1 MIHKNLIF
9 TTLLLFLLPVLAWGD
24 GETIDLSLPENSEG
38 VTIDN
43 DGTYTFA
50 GTYPSSATP
59 GQDINGTKKAVINV
73 AAGKEVTIILDNVNI
88 SLTKAYQCPLSA
100 KDAKKVTVMLK
111 GKNVLSTTHASGQ
124 CPGLWA
130 PQGDGNELVIQN
142 GETGSV
148 LGLLEAQGAESW
160 PGIGISQGTTGKI
173 TIESGSVTAYGGES
187 GAGIGGSSGG
197 NYKGVITIN
206 GGVISAIGGIDDDRG
221 GSAGIGGGYGGSG
234 GTIIINDGIVNAK
247 GGATGAGIGGGSDGS
262 GGSITIGGGTISA
275 SGGFGGAGIGGGSN
289 AYCGTI
295 TITGGIINATQGDY
309 GASIGSG
316 DIVDPYPDVEGNEK
330 VDYGTITIHG
340 GAVYAI
346 DNGDNAGIGGISNHK
361 PAFST
366 GISGNAFI
374 VTSSISVVTK
384 ESDWQGIIFKDNDG
398 SIYGSPTLSTDAVI
412 PEGKTLVINT
422 SQTLTINP
430 GVTLVN
436 IGTIS
441 NSSGGTI
448 TNNGTILNTKLKE
461 YVGPGKIE
469 GTSPNNGVK
478 EGFAVT
484 CYLNYDDAPSEE
496 IQYIESG
503 KKLSDPIFSP
513 KGYAFDGWY
522 TKATDGTPIT
532 TISAP
537 VDAYANWKSN
547 MSATEINAFP
557 TISNFTYS
565 GKAISITAPD
575 VMDKANNSKITDAV
589 LSYMIKD
596 SESSYIETTAANSGA
611 GATGG
616 APIYAGD
623 YKVIASYAGDDSHH
637 KADDKEATFTIDKKA
652 LQVIPNQDQKLYADE
667 TPTYKIEDAVN
678 GDVPE
683 FEGALTIEGTTIV
696 AGNDFKLKAPFD
708 RNYSFTITGDVSVT
722 ILGNKVAET
731 TATSSMAEYGGW
743 HTGKV
748 TITAPEGF
756 KIAFISSRLKSALTF
771 EDNFIWDNAVDG
783 CHIIT
788 YALQRQLGE
797 MQEFAGKTIEVKLDK
812 QDPYLANEK
821 PQTSDLSA
829 TFTLKDDGSGIA
841 SYSYTLNGDNQSV
854 TIDNAPQE
862 LSFNVAGK
870 NGSNTMTLTITD
882 IAGHTKTYNDISF
895 ALTAEPE
902 PEDPDDPVIPDDPDP
917 TPVIYTV
924 ILPVTEGVTFS
935 PAAGRYYVNA
945 DNDFVFSLT
954 IDEGYREQSHPVV
967 TLSDGTILEPD
978 ASGRYTIAGL
988 SSDQVISVSGIE
1000 KDTPVANEA
1009 LSAGAQL
1016 TVFRNAFRLQ
1026 TDRAATLYIF
1036 TISGRLDR
1044 SIPVTPGET
1053 RVGDLPSGIYILRLS
1068 SGERWKVIMR

>member
-24 GETIDLSLPENSEG
+24 GETIDLSQLTGSYNITESK
-38 VTIDN
+38 
-43 DGTYTFA
+43 TYTFTR
-50 GTYPSSATP
+50 TYASTP
-59 GQDINGTKKAVINV
+59 NQDLNYKNGKAVINV
-73 AAGKEVTIILDNVNI
+73 AAGLEVTILLDNVNI
-88 SLTKAYQCPLSA
+88 SLTGADQCPLSA

-142 GETGSV
+142 GEIDGS
-148 LGLLEAQGAESW
+148 LGILRAQGADMW
-160 PGIGISQGTTGKI
+160 PGIGIYQGQKGGI
-173 TIESGSVTAYGGES
+173 TIESGYIIAKGGIF
-187 GAGIGGSSGG
+187 GAGIGGSNGG
-197 NYKGVITIN
+197 DYKGSITIN
-206 GGVISAIGGIDDDRG
+206 GGIVSAIGKGHDDYGSG
-221 GSAGIGGGYGGSG
+221 GAGIGGGAEGSG
-234 GTIIINDGIVNAK
+234 GSVIINDGIVNAI
-247 GGATGAGIGGGSDGS
+247 GGLYGAGIGGGCNGS
-262 GGSITIGGGTISA
+262 GGSITINGGIISAIGGFSSAGIGGGSEG
-275 SGGFGGAGIGGGSN
+275 SGGKISINGGTVTVTGGDAGAGIGGG
-289 AYCGTI
+289 YYGVGGTVCI
-295 TITGGIINATQGDY
+295 NGGTVTSIGDY
-309 GASIGSG
+309 GDGIGNGDGGSG
-316 DIVDPYPDVEGNEK
+316 V
-330 VDYGTITIHG
+330 T
-340 GAVYAI
+340 
-346 DNGDNAGIGGISNHK
+346 
-361 PAFST
+361 FST
-366 GISGNAFI
+366 GTNGNAFI
-374 VTSSISVVTK
+374 IASRISDQ
-384 ESDWQGIIFKDNDG
+384 SGNSNWQGIIFDGDNG
-398 SIYGSPTLSTDAVI
+398 SIYGSPTLFTDAVI
-412 PEGKTLVINT
+412 PEGKTLSINT
-422 SQTLTINP
+422 LQTLTVNS

-436 IGTIS
+436 IGTI
-441 NSSGGTI
+441 NNDSGGSI
-448 TNNGTILNTKLKE
+448 VNSGTILN
-461 YVGPGKIE
+461 VDPGNII
-469 GTSPNNGVK
+469 GTPPDNAAK
-478 EGFAVT
+478 TGFAVT
-484 CYLNYDDAPSEE
+484 CHLNYDDAPGNETK
-496 IQYIESG
+496 YIESG
-503 KKLSDPIFSP
+503 TAFSYTPAFSP

-522 TKATDGTPIT
+522 TKATDGTLIT

-575 VMDKANNSKITDAV
+575 VMDKANNSKITDAA
-589 LSYMIKD
+589 LSYLIKD
-596 SESSYIETTAANSGA
+596 ILGSYSETTAENSGA
-611 GATGG
+611 DATGG

-623 YKVIASYAGDDSHH
+623 YKVIASYVGDDSHY
-637 KADDKEATFTIDKKA
+637 KADDQEATFIINKKA
-652 LQVIPNQDQKLYADE
+652 LQVIPDQDQKLYADE

-722 ILGNKVAET
+722 ILGDKVAEA
-731 TATSSMAEYGGW
+731 TATKSSMAEYDGW
-743 HTGKV
+743 HTGAV

-783 CHIIT
+783 CHIIS

-854 TIDNAPQE
+854 TVDNAPQE

-870 NGSNTMTLTITD
+870 NGDNAMTLTITD

-917 TPVIYTV
+917 RPVIYTV

-978 ASGRYTIAGL
+978 VSGRYTIADL

>member
-100 KDAKKVTVMLK
+100 KDARKVTVMLK
-111 GKNVLSTTHASGQ
+111 GKNVLSTTHVSGQ

-142 GETGSV
+142 GEIDGS
-148 LGLLEAQGAESW
+148 LGILRAQGADMW
-160 PGIGISQGTTGKI
+160 PGIGIYQGTTGKI

-187 GAGIGGSSGG
+187 GAGIGGSRGG

-206 GGVISAIGGIDDDRG
+206 GGVVSAIGGIDDDRG

-262 GGSITIGGGTISA
+262 GGSITINGGKVNAIGGVLGAGIGGG
-275 SGGFGGAGIGGGSN
+275 GGGAGKSIVINGGIVNATGGEFGAGIGGGSD
-289 AYCGTI
+289 CSGGTI
-295 TITGGIINATQGDY
+295 SIGAGTVTATATGGDY
-309 GASIGSG
+309 GG
-316 DIVDPYPDVEGNEK
+316 
-330 VDYGTITIHG
+330 
-340 GAVYAI
+340 
-346 DNGDNAGIGGISNHK
+346 AGIGDGDYGSG
-361 PAFST
+361 ATFST
-366 GISGNAFI
+366 GSNGNAFI
-374 VTSSISVVTK
+374 VASSISDK
-384 ESDWQGIIFKDNDG
+384 SGKDSNWKGIIFEDNDG

-422 SQTLTINP
+422 SQTLTINL

-484 CYLNYDDAPSEE
+484 CYLNYEDAPSEE

-522 TKATDGTPIT
+522 TKATDGTLIM

-623 YKVIASYAGDDSHH
+623 YKVIASYAGDDSHY
-637 KADDKEATFTIDKKA
+637 KADDQEATFIIDKKA
-652 LQVIPNQDQKLYADE
+652 LQVIPDQDQKLYADE
-667 TPTYKIEDAVN
+667 TPTYKVEDAVN

-722 ILGNKVAET
+722 ILGDKVAEA

-783 CHIIT
+783 CHIIS

-870 NGSNTMTLTITD
+870 NGDNAMTLTITD
-882 IAGHTKTYNDISF
+882 IAGHTKIYNDISF

-978 ASGRYTIAGL
+978 VSGRYTIADL

-1036 TISGRLDR
+1036 TISGRLQR

>member
-24 GETIDLSLPENSEG
+24 GETIDLSQLTGSYNITESK
-38 VTIDN
+38 
-43 DGTYTFA
+43 TYTFT
-50 GTYPSSATP
+50 GTYASTP
-59 GQDINGTKKAVINV
+59 NQDLNYKNGKAVINV
-73 AAGKEVTIILDNVNI
+73 AAGLEVTILLDNVNI
-88 SLTKAYQCPLSA
+88 SLTGADQCPLSA

-142 GETGSV
+142 GETDGS
-148 LGLLEAQGAESW
+148 LGILRAQGADMW
-160 PGIGISQGTTGKI
+160 PGIGIYQGQKGGI
-173 TIESGSVTAYGGES
+173 TIESGYIIAEGGIFGTGIGGSHGGDYKGAITINGGIISAIGKGNDDYGGG
-187 GAGIGGSSGG
+187 GAGIGGGNEGSGG
-197 NYKGVITIN
+197 SVIIN
-206 GGVISAIGGIDDDRG
+206 NGIVNAIGGIYG
-221 GSAGIGGGYGGSG
+221 AGIGGGCHGTG
-234 GTIIINDGIVNAK
+234 GTVEINGGIVNAT
-247 GGATGAGIGGGSDGS
+247 GGSYGAGIGGGSEGS
-262 GGSITIGGGTISA
+262 GGKISINKGTVTAIGTD
-275 SGGFGGAGIGGGSN
+275 GGAGIGTGDWGSD
-289 AYCGTI
+289 
-295 TITGGIINATQGDY
+295 AT
-309 GASIGSG
+309 
-316 DIVDPYPDVEGNEK
+316 
-330 VDYGTITIHG
+330 
-340 GAVYAI
+340 
-346 DNGDNAGIGGISNHK
+346 
-361 PAFST
+361 FST
-366 GISGNAFI
+366 GSSGNAFI
-374 VTSSISVVTK
+374 VASSISDK
-384 ESDWQGIIFKDNDG
+384 SGKDSNWKGIIFEDNDG

-412 PEGKTLVINT
+412 PEGKTLDVKS

-436 IGTIS
+436 IGTI
-441 NSSGGTI
+441 NNDSGGSI
-448 TNNGTILNTKLKE
+448 VNSGTILN
-461 YVGPGKIE
+461 VDPGNIT
-469 GTSPNNGVK
+469 GTPPDNVAK
-478 EGFAVT
+478 TGFAVT
-484 CYLNYDDAPSEE
+484 CYLNYEDAPDEE

-503 KKLSDPIFSP
+503 KKLSDPKFSP

-522 TKATDGTPIT
+522 TTSKEGGTLIT
-532 TISAP
+532 TISVSTP
-537 VDAYANWKSN
+537 KAYAHWKDKRVS
-547 MSATEINAFP
+547 TEIKEFLAIN
-557 TISNFTYS
+557 NFTYS

-623 YKVIASYAGDDSHH
+623 YKVIASYAGDDSHY
-637 KADDKEATFTIDKKA
+637 KADDQEATFIIDKKA
-652 LQVIPNQDQKLYADE
+652 LQVILDQDQKLYADE
-667 TPTYKIEDAVN
+667 TPTYKVEDAVN

-722 ILGNKVAET
+722 ILGDKVAEA

-756 KIAFISSRLKSALTF
+756 KIAFISSSLESTTTF
-771 EDNFIWDNAVDG
+771 EDNFTWNSDVDS

-841 SYSYTLNGDNQSV
+841 SYSYTLNGSNQSV

-895 ALTAEPE
+895 ALTADPE

-917 TPVIYTV
+917 RPVIYTV

>member
-9 TTLLLFLLPVLAWGD
+9 TTLLLFLIPVLAWGD

-100 KDAKKVTVMLK
+100 KDARKVTVMLK

-124 CPGLWA
+124 CPGLWVPEA
-130 PQGDGNELVIQN
+130 NENELVIQN
-142 GETGSV
+142 GETDGS
-148 LGLLEAQGAESW
+148 LGILKVQGAQFW
-160 PGIGISQGTTGKI
+160 PGIGISQGQKGKI
-173 TIESGSVTAYGGES
+173 TIESGYIIAKAGSA

-206 GGVISAIGGIDDDRG
+206 GGIISANGGEQGAGIGGGFNGDG
-221 GSAGIGGGYGGSG
+221 GSIIINNGTINATGGGGAAGIGGGLLDYNEQYGSSIILINGGIIKAKGGEDGAGIGGGYSASAGEITINGGIVEAKGDNEAVGIGAGSG
-234 GTIIINDGIVNAK
+234 GNGGRIIINGGTVNAI
-247 GGATGAGIGGGSDGS
+247 GGTYSSAGIGTDGWGDKGS
-262 GGSITIGGGTISA
+262 
-275 SGGFGGAGIGGGSN
+275 
-289 AYCGTI
+289 
-295 TITGGIINATQGDY
+295 
-309 GASIGSG
+309 
-316 DIVDPYPDVEGNEK
+316 
-330 VDYGTITIHG
+330 
-340 GAVYAI
+340 
-346 DNGDNAGIGGISNHK
+346 
-361 PAFST
+361 FST
-366 GISGNAFI
+366 GTNGNAFI
-374 VTSSISVVTK
+374 IASSINANIDNSQ
-384 ESDWQGIIFKDNDG
+384 WQGIIFEGNDG
-398 SIYGSPTLSTDAVI
+398 SIYGSPTLFTDAVI
-412 PEGKTLVINT
+412 PEGKTLSINT
-422 SQTLTINP
+422 SQTLTVNS

-436 IGTIS
+436 IGTI
-441 NSSGGTI
+441 NNDSGGSI
-448 TNNGTILNTKLKE
+448 VNSGTILN
-461 YVGPGKIE
+461 VDPGNII
-469 GTSPNNGVK
+469 GTPLDNAAK
-478 EGFAVT
+478 TGFAVT
-484 CYLNYDDAPSEE
+484 CHLNYDDAPGNETK
-496 IQYIESG
+496 YIESG
-503 KKLSDPIFSP
+503 TAFSYTPAFSP

-532 TISAP
+532 TISAS

-547 MSATEINAFP
+547 MSSTEINAFP

-575 VMDKANNSKITDAV
+575 VMDKANNSKITDAA
-589 LSYMIKD
+589 LSYLIKD
-596 SESSYIETTAANSGA
+596 ILGSYSETTAENSGA
-611 GATGG
+611 DATGG
-616 APIYAGD
+616 TPIYAGD
-623 YKVIASYAGDDSHH
+623 YKVIASYVGDDSHY
-637 KADDKEATFTIDKKA
+637 KADDQEATFIINKKA
-652 LQVIPNQDQKLYADE
+652 LQVIPDQDQKLYADE
-667 TPTYKIEDAVN
+667 TPTYKVEDAVN

-722 ILGNKVAET
+722 ILGNKVAEA
-731 TATSSMAEYGGW
+731 TATKSSMAEYGGW
-743 HTGKV
+743 HTGTV

-797 MQEFAGKTIEVKLDK
+797 MQEFADKTIEVKLDK

-841 SYSYTLNGDNQSV
+841 SYSYTLNGSNQSV

-882 IAGHTKTYNDISF
+882 IAGHTKIYNDISF

-935 PAAGRYYVNA
+935 PASGRYYVNA

-988 SSDQVISVSGIE
+988 SSDQVILVSGIE

-1036 TISGRLDR
+1036 TINGRLDR
-1044 SIPVTPGET
+1044 SIPVAPGET
-1053 RVGDLPSGIYILRLS
+1053 RVGDLPSGAYILCLS

>member
-24 GETIDLSLPENSEG
+24 GETIDLSQLTGSYNITESK
-38 VTIDN
+38 
-43 DGTYTFA
+43 TYTFT
-50 GTYPSSATP
+50 GTYASTP
-59 GQDINGTKKAVINV
+59 NQDLNSKSRKAVINV
-73 AAGKEVTIILDNVNI
+73 AAGLEVTILLDNVNI
-88 SLTKAYQCPLSA
+88 SLTGADQCPLSA

-111 GKNVLSTTHASGQ
+111 GKNVLSTKHASGQ

-130 PQGDGNELVIQN
+130 PQANENELVIQN
-142 GETGSV
+142 GETDGS
-148 LGLLEAQGAESW
+148 LGILKVQGAQSW
-160 PGIGISQGTTGKI
+160 PGIGISQGQKGKI
-173 TIESGSVTAYGGES
+173 TIESGYIIAKAGSA
-187 GAGIGGSSGG
+187 GAGIGGSSSG

-206 GGVISAIGGIDDDRG
+206 GGIISANGGEQGAGIGGGFNGDG
-221 GSAGIGGGYGGSG
+221 GSIIINNGTINATGGGGAAGIGGGLLDNEQYGSSIILISGGIIKAKGGEDGAGIGGGYSASAGEITINGGIVEAKGDNEAVGIGAGSG
-234 GTIIINDGIVNAK
+234 GNGGRIIINGGTVNAI
-247 GGATGAGIGGGSDGS
+247 GGTYSSAGIGTDQYGDKGS
-262 GGSITIGGGTISA
+262 
-275 SGGFGGAGIGGGSN
+275 
-289 AYCGTI
+289 
-295 TITGGIINATQGDY
+295 
-309 GASIGSG
+309 
-316 DIVDPYPDVEGNEK
+316 
-330 VDYGTITIHG
+330 
-340 GAVYAI
+340 
-346 DNGDNAGIGGISNHK
+346 
-361 PAFST
+361 FST
-366 GISGNAFI
+366 GTNGNAFI
-374 VTSSISVVTK
+374 LASSINANIDNSQ
-384 ESDWQGIIFKDNDG
+384 WQGIIFEGNNG

-412 PEGKTLVINT
+412 PAGKTLAINT

-441 NSSGGTI
+441 NGSGGTI

-484 CYLNYDDAPSEE
+484 CYLNYEDAPSEE

-503 KKLSDPIFSP
+503 KELSNPAFSP
-513 KGYAFDGWY
+513 KGYAFDGWH
-522 TKATDGTPIT
+522 TSEINGTPIT

-537 VDAYANWKSN
+537 VDAYAYWKSK
-547 MSATEINAFP
+547 MSATEISVFP

-575 VMDKANNSKITDAV
+575 VIDKANNNKIADAS
-589 LSYMIKD
+589 LNYMIKNA
-596 SESSYIETTAANSGA
+596 ESSYSETTTENSGA
-611 GATGG
+611 GNTGKNGG

-623 YKVIASYAGDDSHH
+623 YKVIASYVGDDSHYS
-637 KADDKEATFTIDKKA
+637 ASDQEATFTIDKKA

-696 AGNDFKLKAPFD
+696 ADNDFKLKAPFD
-708 RNYSFTITGDVSVT
+708 RNYSSAFTGGVSVT
-722 ILGNKVAET
+722 ILGDKVAEAAPT
-731 TATSSMAEYGGW
+731 QSSMAEYGGW
-743 HTGKV
+743 HTGTV
-748 TITAPEGF
+748 TITSPEGF
-756 KIAFISSRLKSALTF
+756 KIAFISSRLKSALTYA
-771 EDNFIWDNAVDG
+771 DNFTWDSDVDG

-797 MQEFAGKTIEVKLDK
+797 KQEFTNKTIEVKLDK
-812 QDPYLANEK
+812 QDPYLVNEK

-841 SYSYTLNGDNQSV
+841 SYSYTLNGSNQRV

-870 NGSNTMTLTITD
+870 NGDNTMTLTITD
-882 IAGHTKTYNDISF
+882 IAGHTKIYNDISF

-1000 KDTPVANEA
+1000 KNTPVANEA
-1009 LSAGAQL
+1009 LLAGAQL

-1026 TDRAATLYIF
+1026 TDRAATLYIV
-1036 TISGRLDR
+1036 TINGRLQC
-1044 SIPVTPGET
+1044 SIPVVPGET
-1053 RVGDLPSGIYILRLS
+1053 CVDDLPAGAYILCLS
-1068 SGERWKVIMR
+1068 SGERWKVMMR

>member
-50 GTYPSSATP
+50 GTYPSSAIP

-124 CPGLWA
+124 CPGLWVPEA
-130 PQGDGNELVIQN
+130 NENELVIQN
-142 GETGSV
+142 GETDGS
-148 LGLLEAQGAESW
+148 LGILKVQGAQFW
-160 PGIGISQGTTGKI
+160 PGIGISQGQKGKI
-173 TIESGSVTAYGGES
+173 TIESGYIIAKAGSA

-206 GGVISAIGGIDDDRG
+206 GGIISANGGEQGAGIGGGFNGDG
-221 GSAGIGGGYGGSG
+221 GSIIINNGTINATGGGGAAGIGGGLLDYNEQYGSSIILINGGIIKAKGGEDGAGIGGGYSASAGEITINGGIVEAKGDNEAVGIGAGSG
-234 GTIIINDGIVNAK
+234 GNGGRIIINGGTVNAI
-247 GGATGAGIGGGSDGS
+247 GGTYSSAGIGTDGWGDKGS
-262 GGSITIGGGTISA
+262 
-275 SGGFGGAGIGGGSN
+275 
-289 AYCGTI
+289 
-295 TITGGIINATQGDY
+295 
-309 GASIGSG
+309 
-316 DIVDPYPDVEGNEK
+316 
-330 VDYGTITIHG
+330 
-340 GAVYAI
+340 
-346 DNGDNAGIGGISNHK
+346 
-361 PAFST
+361 FST
-366 GISGNAFI
+366 GTNGNAFI
-374 VTSSISVVTK
+374 IASSINANIDNSQ
-384 ESDWQGIIFKDNDG
+384 WQGIIFEGNDG
-398 SIYGSPTLSTDAVI
+398 SIYGSPTLFTDAVI
-412 PEGKTLVINT
+412 PEGKTLSINT
-422 SQTLTINP
+422 LQTLTVNS

-436 IGTIS
+436 IGTINNDS
-441 NSSGGTI
+441 GESIVNS
-448 TNNGTILNTKLKE
+448 GTILN
-461 YVGPGKIE
+461 VDPGNII
-469 GTSPNNGVK
+469 GTPPDNAAK
-478 EGFAVT
+478 TGFAVT
-484 CYLNYDDAPSEE
+484 CHLNYDDAPGNETK
-496 IQYIESG
+496 YIESG
-503 KKLSDPIFSP
+503 TAFSYTPAFSP

-547 MSATEINAFP
+547 MSSTEINAFP

-575 VMDKANNSKITDAV
+575 VMDKANNSKITDAA
-589 LSYMIKD
+589 LSYLIKD
-596 SESSYIETTAANSGA
+596 ILGSYSETTAENSGA
-611 GATGG
+611 DATGG

-623 YKVIASYAGDDSHH
+623 YKVIASYAGDDSHY
-637 KADDKEATFTIDKKA
+637 KADDQEATFIIDKKA

-667 TPTYKIEDAVN
+667 IPTYKIEDAVN

-722 ILGNKVAET
+722 ILGDKVAEA
-731 TATSSMAEYGGW
+731 TATKSSMAEYGGW

-783 CHIIT
+783 CHIIS

-841 SYSYTLNGDNQSV
+841 SYSYTLNGSNQSV
-854 TIDNAPQE
+854 TVDNAPQE

-902 PEDPDDPVIPDDPDP
+902 PEDPDPVIPDDPDP
-917 TPVIYTV
+917 RPVIYTV

-978 ASGRYTIAGL
+978 VSGRYTIADL

-1036 TISGRLDR
+1036 TINGRLDR
-1044 SIPVTPGET
+1044 SIPVAPSET
-1053 RVGDLPSGIYILRLS
+1053 RVGDLPSGAYILCLS
-1068 SGERWKVIMR
+1068 SGERWKVMMR

>member
-1 MIHKNLIF
+1 
-9 TTLLLFLLPVLAWGD
+9 
-24 GETIDLSLPENSEG
+24 
-38 VTIDN
+38 
-43 DGTYTFA
+43 
-50 GTYPSSATP
+50 
-59 GQDINGTKKAVINV
+59 
-73 AAGKEVTIILDNVNI
+73 
-88 SLTKAYQCPLSA
+88 
-100 KDAKKVTVMLK
+100 
-111 GKNVLSTTHASGQ
+111 
-124 CPGLWA
+124 
-130 PQGDGNELVIQN
+130 
-142 GETGSV
+142 
-148 LGLLEAQGAESW
+148 
-160 PGIGISQGTTGKI
+160 
-173 TIESGSVTAYGGES
+173 
-187 GAGIGGSSGG
+187 
-197 NYKGVITIN
+197 
-206 GGVISAIGGIDDDRG
+206 
-221 GSAGIGGGYGGSG
+221 
-234 GTIIINDGIVNAK
+234 
-247 GGATGAGIGGGSDGS
+247 
-262 GGSITIGGGTISA
+262 
-275 SGGFGGAGIGGGSN
+275 
-289 AYCGTI
+289 
-295 TITGGIINATQGDY
+295 
-309 GASIGSG
+309 
-316 DIVDPYPDVEGNEK
+316 
-330 VDYGTITIHG
+330 
-340 GAVYAI
+340 
-346 DNGDNAGIGGISNHK
+346 
-361 PAFST
+361 
-366 GISGNAFI
+366 
-374 VTSSISVVTK
+374 
-384 ESDWQGIIFKDNDG
+384 
-398 SIYGSPTLSTDAVI
+398 
-412 PEGKTLVINT
+412 
-422 SQTLTINP
+422 
-430 GVTLVN
+430 
-436 IGTIS
+436 
-441 NSSGGTI
+441 
-448 TNNGTILNTKLKE
+448 
-461 YVGPGKIE
+461 
-469 GTSPNNGVK
+469 
-478 EGFAVT
+478 
-484 CYLNYDDAPSEE
+484 
-496 IQYIESG
+496 
-503 KKLSDPIFSP
+503 
-513 KGYAFDGWY
+513 
-522 TKATDGTPIT
+522 
-532 TISAP
+532 
-537 VDAYANWKSN
+537 
-547 MSATEINAFP
+547 
-557 TISNFTYS
+557 
-565 GKAISITAPD
+565 
-575 VMDKANNSKITDAV
+575 MDKANNSKITDAV

-611 GATGG
+611 GVTCG
-616 APIYAGD
+616 APIYTGD
-623 YKVIASYAGDDSHH
+623 YKVIASYAGNDSHH

-722 ILGNKVAET
+722 ILGNKVAEA

-783 CHIIT
+783 CHIIS

-978 ASGRYTIAGL
+978 VSGRYTIADL

-1036 TISGRLDR
+1036 TINGRLDR

-1053 RVGDLPSGIYILRLS
+1053 RVGDLSSGAYILCLS
-1068 SGERWKVIMR
+1068 SGERWKVMMR

>member
-43 DGTYTFA
+43 DGTYTLA

-73 AAGKEVTIILDNVNI
+73 AVGKEVTIILDNVNI
-88 SLTKAYQCPLSA
+88 SLIGKNQCPLSA
-100 KDAKKVTVMLK
+100 KDAKMVTVKLK
-111 GKNVLSTTHASGQ
+111 GKNVLSTKHASGQ

-130 PQGDGNELVIQN
+130 PEANENELVIQN
-142 GETGSV
+142 GETDGS
-148 LGLLEAQGAESW
+148 LGMLKVQGAQSW
-160 PGIGISQGTTGKI
+160 PGIGISQGQKGKI
-173 TIESGSVTAYGGES
+173 TIESGYIIAKAGSA
-187 GAGIGGSSGG
+187 GAGIGGSSSG

-206 GGVISAIGGIDDDRG
+206 GGIISANGGEQGAGIGGGFNGDG
-221 GSAGIGGGYGGSG
+221 GSIIINNGTINATGGGGAAGIGGGLLDYNEQYGSSIILINGGIIKAKGGEDGAGIGGGYSASAGEITINGGIVEAKGDNEAVGIGAGSG
-234 GTIIINDGIVNAK
+234 GNGGRIIINGGTVNAI
-247 GGATGAGIGGGSDGS
+247 GGTYSSAGIGTDQYGYKGS
-262 GGSITIGGGTISA
+262 
-275 SGGFGGAGIGGGSN
+275 
-289 AYCGTI
+289 
-295 TITGGIINATQGDY
+295 
-309 GASIGSG
+309 
-316 DIVDPYPDVEGNEK
+316 
-330 VDYGTITIHG
+330 
-340 GAVYAI
+340 
-346 DNGDNAGIGGISNHK
+346 
-361 PAFST
+361 FST
-366 GISGNAFI
+366 GTNGNAFI
-374 VTSSISVVTK
+374 IASSINANIDNSQ
-384 ESDWQGIIFKDNDG
+384 WQGIIFEGNDG
-398 SIYGSPTLSTDAVI
+398 SIYGSPTLFTDAVI
-412 PEGKTLVINT
+412 PEGKILVINT
-422 SQTLTINP
+422 SQTLTVNS

-436 IGTIS
+436 IGTI
-441 NSSGGTI
+441 NNDSGGSI
-448 TNNGTILNTKLKE
+448 VNSGTILNVASGNIT
-461 YVGPGKIE
+461 
-469 GTSPNNGVK
+469 GTQPATTAK

-484 CYLNYDDAPSEE
+484 CHLNYVDAPGNE
-496 IQYIESG
+496 IKYIESG
-503 KKLSDPIFSP
+503 TAFSYTPAFSP

-522 TKATDGTPIT
+522 TKATDGTPIM
-532 TISAP
+532 TISAS

-547 MSATEINAFP
+547 MSSTEINAFP

-611 GATGG
+611 DATGG

-623 YKVIASYAGDDSHH
+623 YKVIASYVGDDSHYE
-637 KADDKEATFTIDKKA
+637 ADDQEATFIINKKA
-652 LQVIPNQDQKLYADE
+652 LQVIPDQDQKLYADE
-667 TPTYKIEDAVN
+667 TPTYKVEDAVN

-722 ILGNKVAET
+722 ILGDKVAEA

-743 HTGKV
+743 HTGTV

-797 MQEFAGKTIEVKLDK
+797 MQEFADKTIEVKLDK

-841 SYSYTLNGDNQSV
+841 SYSYTLNGSNQSV

-882 IAGHTKTYNDISF
+882 IAGHTKIYNDISF

-935 PAAGRYYVNA
+935 PASGRYYVNA

-988 SSDQVISVSGIE
+988 SSDQVILVSGIE

-1036 TISGRLDR
+1036 TINGRLDR
-1044 SIPVTPGET
+1044 SIPVAPGET
-1053 RVGDLPSGIYILRLS
+1053 RVGDLPSGAYILCLS

>member
-100 KDAKKVTVMLK
+100 KDARKVTVMLK
-111 GKNVLSTTHASGQ
+111 GKNVLSTTHVSGQ

-130 PQGDGNELVIQN
+130 PEANENELVIQN
-142 GETGSV
+142 GETDGS
-148 LGLLEAQGAESW
+148 LGILKVQGAQFW
-160 PGIGISQGTTGKI
+160 PGIGISQGQKGKI
-173 TIESGSVTAYGGES
+173 TIESGYIIAKAGSA

-206 GGVISAIGGIDDDRG
+206 GGIISANGGEQGAGIGGGFNGDG
-221 GSAGIGGGYGGSG
+221 GSIIINNGTINATGGGGAAGIGGGLLDYNEQYGSSIILINGGIIKAKGREDGAGIGGGYSASAGEITINGGIVEAKGDNEAVGIGAGSG
-234 GTIIINDGIVNAK
+234 GNGGRIIINGGTVNAI
-247 GGATGAGIGGGSDGS
+247 GGTYSSAGIGTDGWGDKGS
-262 GGSITIGGGTISA
+262 
-275 SGGFGGAGIGGGSN
+275 
-289 AYCGTI
+289 
-295 TITGGIINATQGDY
+295 
-309 GASIGSG
+309 
-316 DIVDPYPDVEGNEK
+316 
-330 VDYGTITIHG
+330 
-340 GAVYAI
+340 
-346 DNGDNAGIGGISNHK
+346 
-361 PAFST
+361 FST
-366 GISGNAFI
+366 GTNGNAFI
-374 VTSSISVVTK
+374 IASSINANIDNSQ
-384 ESDWQGIIFKDNDG
+384 WQGIIFEGNDG
-398 SIYGSPTLSTDAVI
+398 SIYGSPTLFTDAVI
-412 PEGKTLVINT
+412 PEGKILVINT
-422 SQTLTINP
+422 SQTLTVNS

-436 IGTIS
+436 IGTI
-441 NSSGGTI
+441 NNDSGGSI
-448 TNNGTILNTKLKE
+448 VNSGTILNVASGNIT
-461 YVGPGKIE
+461 
-469 GTSPNNGVK
+469 GTQPATTAK

-484 CYLNYDDAPSEE
+484 CHLNYVDAPGNE
-496 IQYIESG
+496 IKYIESG
-503 KKLSDPIFSP
+503 TAFSYTPAFSP

-522 TKATDGTPIT
+522 TKATDGTPIM
-532 TISAP
+532 TISAS

-547 MSATEINAFP
+547 MSSTEINAFP

-611 GATGG
+611 DATGG

-623 YKVIASYAGDDSHH
+623 YKVIASYVGDDSHYE
-637 KADDKEATFTIDKKA
+637 ADDQEATFIINKKA
-652 LQVIPNQDQKLYADE
+652 LQVIPDQDQKLYADE
-667 TPTYKIEDAVN
+667 TPTYKVEDAVN

-722 ILGNKVAET
+722 ILGDKVAEA
-731 TATSSMAEYGGW
+731 TATKSSMAEYGGW
-743 HTGKV
+743 HTGAV

-756 KIAFISSRLKSALTF
+756 KIAFISSSLKSTTTF
-771 EDNFIWDNAVDG
+771 EDNFTWNSDVDG

-841 SYSYTLNGDNQSV
+841 SYSYTLNGSNQSV
-854 TIDNAPQE
+854 TVDNAPQE

-870 NGSNTMTLTITD
+870 NGDNAMTLTITD
-882 IAGHTKTYNDISF
+882 IAGHTKIYNDISF

-902 PEDPDDPVIPDDPDP
+902 PEDPDPVIPDDPDP
-917 TPVIYTV
+917 RPVIYTV

-978 ASGRYTIAGL
+978 VSGRYTIADL

-1000 KDTPVANEA
+1000 KDTPVANET

-1036 TISGRLDR
+1036 TINGRLDR
-1044 SIPVTPGET
+1044 SIPVAPGET

-1068 SGERWKVIMR
+1068 SGERWKVMMR

>member
-24 GETIDLSLPENSEG
+24 GETIDLSQLTGSYNITESK
-38 VTIDN
+38 
-43 DGTYTFA
+43 TYTFT
-50 GTYPSSATP
+50 GTYASTP
-59 GQDINGTKKAVINV
+59 NQDLNYKNGKAVINV
-73 AAGKEVTIILDNVNI
+73 AAGLEVTILLDNVNI
-88 SLTKAYQCPLSA
+88 SLTGADQCPLSA

-142 GETGSV
+142 GETDGS
-148 LGLLEAQGAESW
+148 LGILRAQGADMW
-160 PGIGISQGTTGKI
+160 PGIGIYQGQKGGI
-173 TIESGSVTAYGGES
+173 TIESGYIIAEGGIFGTGIGGSHGGDYKGAITINGGIISAIGKGNDDYGGG
-187 GAGIGGSSGG
+187 GAGIGGGNEGSGG
-197 NYKGVITIN
+197 SVIIN
-206 GGVISAIGGIDDDRG
+206 NGIVNAIGGIYG
-221 GSAGIGGGYGGSG
+221 AGIGGGCHGTG
-234 GTIIINDGIVNAK
+234 GTVEINGGIVNAT
-247 GGATGAGIGGGSDGS
+247 GGSYGAGIGGGSEGS
-262 GGSITIGGGTISA
+262 GGKISINKGTVTAIGTD
-275 SGGFGGAGIGGGSN
+275 GGAGIGTGDWGSD
-289 AYCGTI
+289 
-295 TITGGIINATQGDY
+295 AT
-309 GASIGSG
+309 
-316 DIVDPYPDVEGNEK
+316 
-330 VDYGTITIHG
+330 
-340 GAVYAI
+340 
-346 DNGDNAGIGGISNHK
+346 
-361 PAFST
+361 FST
-366 GISGNAFI
+366 GSSGNAFI
-374 VTSSISVVTK
+374 VASSISDK
-384 ESDWQGIIFKDNDG
+384 SGKDSNWKGIIFEDNDG

-412 PEGKTLVINT
+412 PEGKTLDVKS

-436 IGTIS
+436 IGTI
-441 NSSGGTI
+441 NNDSGGSI
-448 TNNGTILNTKLKE
+448 VNSGTILN
-461 YVGPGKIE
+461 VDPGNIT
-469 GTSPNNGVK
+469 GTPPDNVAK
-478 EGFAVT
+478 TGFAVT
-484 CYLNYDDAPSEE
+484 CYLNYEDAPDEE

-503 KKLSDPIFSP
+503 KKLSDPKFSP

-522 TKATDGTPIT
+522 TTSKEGGTLIT
-532 TISAP
+532 TISVSTP
-537 VDAYANWKSN
+537 KAYAHWKDKRVS
-547 MSATEINAFP
+547 TEIKEFLAIN
-557 TISNFTYS
+557 NFTYS

-623 YKVIASYAGDDSHH
+623 YKVIASYAGDDSHY
-637 KADDKEATFTIDKKA
+637 KADDQEATFIIDKKA
-652 LQVIPNQDQKLYADE
+652 LQVIPDQDQKLYADE
-667 TPTYKIEDAVN
+667 TLTYKVEDAVN

-722 ILGNKVAET
+722 ILGNKVAEA
-731 TATSSMAEYGGW
+731 TATKSSMAEYGGW
-743 HTGKV
+743 HTGTV

-756 KIAFISSRLKSALTF
+756 KIAFISSSLKSTTTF
-771 EDNFIWDNAVDG
+771 EDNFTWNSDVDG

-821 PQTSDLSA
+821 PQTSGLSA

-841 SYSYTLNGDNQSV
+841 SYSYTLNGSNQSV
-854 TIDNAPQE
+854 TVENAPQE

-870 NGSNTMTLTITD
+870 NGDNTMTLTITD

-935 PAAGRYYVNA
+935 PASGRYYVNA

-978 ASGRYTIAGL
+978 VSGRYTIADL
-988 SSDQVISVSGIE
+988 SSDQIISVSGIE

-1036 TISGRLDR
+1036 TISGRLQR

-1053 RVGDLPSGIYILRLS
+1053 RVGDLPSGAYILCLS
-1068 SGERWKVIMR
+1068 SGERWKVMMR

>member
-9 TTLLLFLLPVLAWGD
+9 ITLLLFLLPVLAWGD

-50 GTYPSSATP
+50 GTYPSNATP
-59 GQDINGTKKAVINV
+59 VQDINGTKKAVINV

-88 SLTKAYQCPLSA
+88 SLTGKNQCPLSA
-100 KDAKKVTVMLK
+100 KDARKVTVMLK

-160 PGIGISQGTTGKI
+160 PGIGVTRGQKGKI
-173 TIESGSVTAYGGES
+173 TIENGSVTAYGGES
-187 GAGIGGSSGG
+187 GAGIGGSNGG
-197 NYKGVITIN
+197 NYNGIITIN

-262 GGSITIGGGTISA
+262 GGSITINGGKVNAIGGVLGAGIGGG
-275 SGGFGGAGIGGGSN
+275 GGGAGKSIVINGGIVNATGGEYGAGIGGGSD
-289 AYCGTI
+289 CSGGTI
-295 TITGGIINATQGDY
+295 SIGAGTVTATGGDY
-309 GASIGSG
+309 GG
-316 DIVDPYPDVEGNEK
+316 
-330 VDYGTITIHG
+330 
-340 GAVYAI
+340 
-346 DNGDNAGIGGISNHK
+346 AGIGDGDYGSG
-361 PAFST
+361 ATFST
-366 GISGNAFI
+366 GSNGNAFI
-374 VTSSISVVTK
+374 VASSISDK
-384 ESDWQGIIFKDNDG
+384 SGKDSNWKGIIFEDNDG

-412 PEGKTLVINT
+412 PAGKTLAINI
-422 SQTLTINP
+422 SQTLTVNS

-441 NSSGGTI
+441 NSSGGSI
-448 TNNGTILNTKLKE
+448 VNSGSILNVASGNITGAQPATAAK
-461 YVGPGKIE
+461 
-469 GTSPNNGVK
+469 T
-478 EGFAVT
+478 GFAVT
-484 CYLNYDDAPSEE
+484 CHLNYEDAPGNE
-496 IQYIESG
+496 IKYIESG
-503 KKLSDPIFSP
+503 TAFSYTPAFSP

-532 TISAP
+532 TISAS

-547 MSATEINAFP
+547 MSSTEINAFP

-575 VMDKANNSKITDAV
+575 VMDKANNCKITDAA
-589 LSYMIKD
+589 LSYLIKD
-596 SESSYIETTAANSGA
+596 ILGSYSETTAANSGA

-623 YKVIASYAGDDSHH
+623 YKVIASYAGDDSHYS
-637 KADDKEATFTIDKKA
+637 ASDQEATFTIDKKA

-683 FEGALTIEGTTIV
+683 FEGALTFEGTTIV

-722 ILGNKVAET
+722 ILGDKVAEAAPT
-731 TATSSMAEYGGW
+731 QSSMAEYGGW
-743 HTGKV
+743 HTGTV
-748 TITAPEGF
+748 TITSPEGF
-756 KIAFISSRLKSALTF
+756 KIAFVSSRLKSALTYA
-771 EDNFIWDNAVDG
+771 DNFTWDSDVDG

-841 SYSYTLNGDNQSV
+841 SYSYTLNGDNQRV
-854 TIDNAPQE
+854 TVDNAPQE

-870 NGSNTMTLTITD
+870 NGSNTMALTITD

-895 ALTAEPE
+895 ALTADPE

-924 ILPVTEGVTFS
+924 ILPVTGGVTFS

-967 TLSDGTILEPD
+967 TLSDATILEPD
-978 ASGRYTIAGL
+978 VSGRYTIAGL

-1000 KDTPVANEA
+1000 KDTPVANES

-1026 TDRAATLYIF
+1026 TDRAATLYIV
-1036 TISGRLDR
+1036 TINGRLQR
-1044 SIPVTPGET
+1044 SIPVAPGET
-1053 RVGDLPSGIYILRLS
+1053 RVGDLLSGAYILCLS
-1068 SGERWKVIMR
+1068 SGERWKVMMR

>member
-24 GETIDLSLPENSEG
+24 GETIDLSQLTGSYNITESK
-38 VTIDN
+38 
-43 DGTYTFA
+43 TYTFT
-50 GTYPSSATP
+50 GTYASTP
-59 GQDINGTKKAVINV
+59 NQDLNYKNGKAVINV
-73 AAGKEVTIILDNVNI
+73 AAGLEVTILLDNVNI
-88 SLTKAYQCPLSA
+88 SLTGADQCPLSA

-142 GETGSV
+142 GETDGS
-148 LGLLEAQGAESW
+148 LGILRAQGADMW
-160 PGIGISQGTTGKI
+160 PGIGIYQGQKGGI
-173 TIESGSVTAYGGES
+173 TIESGYIIAEGGIFGTGIGGSHGGDYKGAITINGGIISAIGKGNDDYGGG
-187 GAGIGGSSGG
+187 GAGIGGGNEGSGG
-197 NYKGVITIN
+197 SVIIN
-206 GGVISAIGGIDDDRG
+206 NGIVNAIGGIYG
-221 GSAGIGGGYGGSG
+221 AGIGGGCHGTG
-234 GTIIINDGIVNAK
+234 GTVEINGGIVNAT
-247 GGATGAGIGGGSDGS
+247 GGSYGAGIGGGSEGS
-262 GGSITIGGGTISA
+262 GGKISINKGTVTAIGTD
-275 SGGFGGAGIGGGSN
+275 GGAGIGTGDWGSD
-289 AYCGTI
+289 
-295 TITGGIINATQGDY
+295 AT
-309 GASIGSG
+309 
-316 DIVDPYPDVEGNEK
+316 
-330 VDYGTITIHG
+330 
-340 GAVYAI
+340 
-346 DNGDNAGIGGISNHK
+346 
-361 PAFST
+361 FST
-366 GISGNAFI
+366 GSSGNAFI
-374 VTSSISVVTK
+374 VASSISDK
-384 ESDWQGIIFKDNDG
+384 SGKDSNWKGIIFEDNDG

-412 PEGKTLVINT
+412 PEGKTLDVKS

-436 IGTIS
+436 IGTI
-441 NSSGGTI
+441 NNDSGGSI
-448 TNNGTILNTKLKE
+448 VNSGTILN
-461 YVGPGKIE
+461 VDPGNIT
-469 GTSPNNGVK
+469 GTPPDNVAK
-478 EGFAVT
+478 TGFAVT
-484 CYLNYDDAPSEE
+484 CYLNYEDAPDEE

-503 KKLSDPIFSP
+503 KKLSDPKFSP

-522 TKATDGTPIT
+522 TTSKEGGTLIT
-532 TISAP
+532 TISVSTP
-537 VDAYANWKSN
+537 KAYAHWKDKRVS
-547 MSATEINAFP
+547 TEIKEFLAIN
-557 TISNFTYS
+557 NFTYS

-623 YKVIASYAGDDSHH
+623 YKVIASYAGDDSHY
-637 KADDKEATFTIDKKA
+637 KADDQEATFIIDKKA
-652 LQVIPNQDQKLYADE
+652 LQVIPDQDQKLYADE
-667 TPTYKIEDAVN
+667 TPTYKVEDAVN

-722 ILGNKVAET
+722 ILGDKVAEA

-783 CHIIT
+783 CHIIS

-841 SYSYTLNGDNQSV
+841 SYSYTLNGSNQSV
-854 TIDNAPQE
+854 TVDNAPQE

-935 PAAGRYYVNA
+935 PASGRYYVNA

>member
-100 KDAKKVTVMLK
+100 KDARKVTVMLK

-142 GETGSV
+142 GEIDGS
-148 LGLLEAQGAESW
+148 LGILRAQGADMW
-160 PGIGISQGTTGKI
+160 PGIGIYQGQKGGI
-173 TIESGSVTAYGGES
+173 TIESGYIIAKGGIF
-187 GAGIGGSSGG
+187 GAGIGGSNGG
-197 NYKGVITIN
+197 DYKGSITIN
-206 GGVISAIGGIDDDRG
+206 GGIVSAIGKGHDDYGSG
-221 GSAGIGGGYGGSG
+221 GAGIGGGAEGSG
-234 GTIIINDGIVNAK
+234 GSVIINDGIVNAI
-247 GGATGAGIGGGSDGS
+247 GGLYGAGIGGGCNGS
-262 GGSITIGGGTISA
+262 GGSITINGGIISAIGGFSSAGIGGGSEG
-275 SGGFGGAGIGGGSN
+275 SGGKISINGGTVTVTGGDAGAGIGGG
-289 AYCGTI
+289 YYGVGGTVCI
-295 TITGGIINATQGDY
+295 NGGTVTSIGDY
-309 GASIGSG
+309 GDGIGNGDGGSG
-316 DIVDPYPDVEGNEK
+316 V
-330 VDYGTITIHG
+330 T
-340 GAVYAI
+340 
-346 DNGDNAGIGGISNHK
+346 
-361 PAFST
+361 FST
-366 GISGNAFI
+366 GTNGNAFI
-374 VTSSISVVTK
+374 IASSISDQ
-384 ESDWQGIIFKDNDG
+384 SGNSNWQGIIFDGDNG
-398 SIYGSPTLSTDAVI
+398 SIYGSPALFTDAVI

-422 SQTLTINP
+422 SQTLTVNS

-436 IGTIS
+436 IGTI
-441 NSSGGTI
+441 NNDSGGSI
-448 TNNGTILNTKLKE
+448 VNSGTILN
-461 YVGPGKIE
+461 VAPGNIT
-469 GTSPNNGVK
+469 GTPPDNAAK
-478 EGFAVT
+478 TGFAVT
-484 CYLNYDDAPSEE
+484 CHLNYDDAPSEE

-503 KKLSDPIFSP
+503 KKLSDPKFSP

-522 TKATDGTPIT
+522 TTSKEGGTLIT
-532 TISAP
+532 TISVSTP
-537 VDAYANWKSN
+537 KAYAHWKDKRVS
-547 MSATEINAFP
+547 TEIKEFLAIN
-557 TISNFTYS
+557 NFTYS

-667 TPTYKIEDAVN
+667 TPTYKVEGAVN

-722 ILGNKVAET
+722 ILGDKVAEA
-731 TATSSMAEYGGW
+731 TATKSSMAEYGGW
-743 HTGKV
+743 HTGAV

-756 KIAFISSRLKSALTF
+756 KIAFISSSLKSTTTF
-771 EDNFIWDNAVDG
+771 EDNFTWDSDVDG

-788 YALQRQLGE
+788 YDLQRQLGE
-797 MQEFAGKTIEVKLDK
+797 KQEFAGKTIEVKLDK

-841 SYSYTLNGDNQSV
+841 SYSYTLNGSNQSV
-854 TIDNAPQE
+854 TVDNAPQE

-895 ALTAEPE
+895 ALTADPE

-978 ASGRYTIAGL
+978 VSGRYTIADL

-1036 TISGRLDR
+1036 TISGRLQR

>member
-100 KDAKKVTVMLK
+100 KDARKVTVMLK
-111 GKNVLSTTHASGQ
+111 GKNVLSTTHVSGQ

-262 GGSITIGGGTISA
+262 GGSITINGGKVNAIGGVLGAGIGGG
-275 SGGFGGAGIGGGSN
+275 GGGAGKSIVINGGIVNATGGEFGAGIGGGSD
-289 AYCGTI
+289 CSGGTI
-295 TITGGIINATQGDY
+295 SIGAGTVTATGGDY
-309 GASIGSG
+309 GG
-316 DIVDPYPDVEGNEK
+316 
-330 VDYGTITIHG
+330 
-340 GAVYAI
+340 
-346 DNGDNAGIGGISNHK
+346 AGIGDGDYGSG
-361 PAFST
+361 ATFST
-366 GISGNAFI
+366 GSNGNAFI
-374 VTSSISVVTK
+374 VASSISDK
-384 ESDWQGIIFKDNDG
+384 SGKDSNWKGIIFEDNDG

-412 PEGKTLVINT
+412 PEGKTLDVKS

-436 IGTIS
+436 IGTI
-441 NSSGGTI
+441 NNDSGGSI
-448 TNNGTILNTKLKE
+448 VNSGTILN
-461 YVGPGKIE
+461 VDPGNIT
-469 GTSPNNGVK
+469 GTPPDNVAK
-478 EGFAVT
+478 TGFAVT
-484 CYLNYDDAPSEE
+484 CYLNYEDAPDEE

-503 KKLSDPIFSP
+503 KKLSDPKFSP

-522 TKATDGTPIT
+522 TTSKEGGTLIT
-532 TISAP
+532 TISVSTP
-537 VDAYANWKSN
+537 KAYAHWKDKRVS
-547 MSATEINAFP
+547 TEIKEFLAIN
-557 TISNFTYS
+557 NFTYS

-623 YKVIASYAGDDSHH
+623 YKVIASYVGDDSHY
-637 KADDKEATFTIDKKA
+637 KADDQEATFIINKKA
-652 LQVIPNQDQKLYADE
+652 LQVIPDQDQKLYADE
-667 TPTYKIEDAVN
+667 TPTYKVEDAVN

-722 ILGNKVAET
+722 ILGDKVAEA
-731 TATSSMAEYGGW
+731 TATKSSMAEYGGW
-743 HTGKV
+743 HTGAV

-756 KIAFISSRLKSALTF
+756 KIAFISSSLKSTTTF
-771 EDNFIWDNAVDG
+771 EDNFTWNSDVDG

-841 SYSYTLNGDNQSV
+841 SYSYTLNGSNQSV
-854 TIDNAPQE
+854 TVDNAPQE

-870 NGSNTMTLTITD
+870 NGDNAMTLTITD
-882 IAGHTKTYNDISF
+882 IAGHTKIYNDISF

-902 PEDPDDPVIPDDPDP
+902 PEDPDPVIPDDPDP
-917 TPVIYTV
+917 RPVIYTV

-978 ASGRYTIAGL
+978 VSGRYTIADL

-1000 KDTPVANEA
+1000 KDTPVANET

-1036 TISGRLDR
+1036 TINGRLDR
-1044 SIPVTPGET
+1044 SIPVAPGET

-1068 SGERWKVIMR
+1068 SGERWKVMMR

>member
-43 DGTYTFA
+43 DGTYTLA

-73 AAGKEVTIILDNVNI
+73 AVGKEVTIILDNVNI
-88 SLTKAYQCPLSA
+88 SLIGKNQCPLSA
-100 KDAKKVTVMLK
+100 KDAKMVTVKLK
-111 GKNVLSTTHASGQ
+111 GKNVLSTKHASGQ

-130 PQGDGNELVIQN
+130 PEANENELVIQN
-142 GETGSV
+142 GETDGS
-148 LGLLEAQGAESW
+148 LGMLKVQGAQSW
-160 PGIGISQGTTGKI
+160 PGIGISQGQKGKI
-173 TIESGSVTAYGGES
+173 TIESGYIIAKAGSA

-206 GGVISAIGGIDDDRG
+206 GGIISANGGEQGAGIGGGFNGDG
-221 GSAGIGGGYGGSG
+221 GSIIINNGTINATGGGGAAGIGGGLLDYNEQYGSSIILINGGIIKAKGGEDGAGIGGGYSASAGEITINGGIVEAKGDNEAVGIGAGSG
-234 GTIIINDGIVNAK
+234 GNGGRIIINGGTVNAI
-247 GGATGAGIGGGSDGS
+247 GGTYSSAGIGTDGWGDKGS
-262 GGSITIGGGTISA
+262 
-275 SGGFGGAGIGGGSN
+275 
-289 AYCGTI
+289 
-295 TITGGIINATQGDY
+295 
-309 GASIGSG
+309 
-316 DIVDPYPDVEGNEK
+316 
-330 VDYGTITIHG
+330 
-340 GAVYAI
+340 
-346 DNGDNAGIGGISNHK
+346 
-361 PAFST
+361 FST
-366 GISGNAFI
+366 GTNGNAFI
-374 VTSSISVVTK
+374 IASSINANIDNSQ
-384 ESDWQGIIFKDNDG
+384 WQGIIFEGNDG
-398 SIYGSPTLSTDAVI
+398 SIYGSPTLFTDAVI
-412 PEGKTLVINT
+412 PEGKTLSINT
-422 SQTLTINP
+422 LQTLTVNS

-436 IGTIS
+436 IGTI
-441 NSSGGTI
+441 NNDSGGSI
-448 TNNGTILNTKLKE
+448 VNSGTILN
-461 YVGPGKIE
+461 VAPGNIT
-469 GTSPNNGVK
+469 GTPPDNAAK
-478 EGFAVT
+478 TGFAVT
-484 CYLNYDDAPSEE
+484 CHLNYDDAPSEE

-575 VMDKANNSKITDAV
+575 VMDKANNSKITDAA
-589 LSYMIKD
+589 LSYLIKD
-596 SESSYIETTAANSGA
+596 ILGSYSETTAENSGA
-611 GATGG
+611 DATGG

-623 YKVIASYAGDDSHH
+623 YKVIASYVGDDSHY
-637 KADDKEATFTIDKKA
+637 KADDQEATFIINKKA
-652 LQVIPNQDQKLYADE
+652 LQVIPDQDQKLYADE
-667 TPTYKIEDAVN
+667 TPTYKVEGAVN

-683 FEGALTIEGTTIV
+683 FEGVLTIEGTTIV

-722 ILGNKVAET
+722 ILGDKVAEA
-731 TATSSMAEYGGW
+731 TATKSSMAEYGGW
-743 HTGKV
+743 HTGAV

-841 SYSYTLNGDNQSV
+841 SYSYTLNGSNQSV
-854 TIDNAPQE
+854 TVDNAPQE

-870 NGSNTMTLTITD
+870 NGDNAMTLTITD
-882 IAGHTKTYNDISF
+882 IAGHTKIYNDISF

-988 SSDQVISVSGIE
+988 SSDQVILVSGIE

-1036 TISGRLDR
+1036 TINGRLDR
-1044 SIPVTPGET
+1044 SIPVAPGET
-1053 RVGDLPSGIYILRLS
+1053 RVGDLPSGAYILCLS

>member
-24 GETIDLSLPENSEG
+24 GETIDLSQLTGSYNITESK
-38 VTIDN
+38 
-43 DGTYTFA
+43 TYTFT
-50 GTYPSSATP
+50 GTYASTP
-59 GQDINGTKKAVINV
+59 NQDLNYKNGKAVINV
-73 AAGKEVTIILDNVNI
+73 AAGLEVTILLDNVNI
-88 SLTKAYQCPLSA
+88 SLTGADQCPLSA

-160 PGIGISQGTTGKI
+160 PGIGISKGTTGKI

-262 GGSITIGGGTISA
+262 GGSITINGGKVNAIGGVLGAGIGGG
-275 SGGFGGAGIGGGSN
+275 GGGAGKSIVINGGIVNATGGEFGAGIGGGSD
-289 AYCGTI
+289 CSGGTI
-295 TITGGIINATQGDY
+295 SIGAGTVTATGGDY
-309 GASIGSG
+309 GG
-316 DIVDPYPDVEGNEK
+316 
-330 VDYGTITIHG
+330 
-340 GAVYAI
+340 
-346 DNGDNAGIGGISNHK
+346 AGIGDGDYGSG
-361 PAFST
+361 ATFST
-366 GISGNAFI
+366 GSNGNAFI
-374 VTSSISVVTK
+374 VASSISDK
-384 ESDWQGIIFKDNDG
+384 SGKDSNWKGIIFEDNDG

-412 PEGKTLVINT
+412 PEGKTLDVKS

-436 IGTIS
+436 IGTINNDFGGS
-441 NSSGGTI
+441 IVNS
-448 TNNGTILNTKLKE
+448 GTILN
-461 YVGPGKIE
+461 VAPGNIT
-469 GTSPNNGVK
+469 GTPPDNAAK
-478 EGFAVT
+478 TGFAVT
-484 CYLNYDDAPSEE
+484 CHLNYDDAPSEE

-503 KKLSDPIFSP
+503 KKLSDPTFSP

-522 TKATDGTPIT
+522 TTSKEGGTLIT
-532 TISAP
+532 TISVSTP
-537 VDAYANWKSN
+537 KAYAHWKDKRVS
-547 MSATEINAFP
+547 TEIKEFLAIN
-557 TISNFTYS
+557 NFTYS

-575 VMDKANNSKITDAV
+575 VMDKANNSKITDAA
-589 LSYMIKD
+589 LSYLIKD
-596 SESSYIETTAANSGA
+596 ILGSYSETTAENSGA
-611 GATGG
+611 DATGG

-623 YKVIASYAGDDSHH
+623 YKVIASYVGDDSHY
-637 KADDKEATFTIDKKA
+637 KADDQEATFIINKKA
-652 LQVIPNQDQKLYADE
+652 LQVIPDQDQKLYADE
-667 TPTYKIEDAVN
+667 TPTYKVEDAVN

-722 ILGNKVAET
+722 ILGDKVAEA
-731 TATSSMAEYGGW
+731 TATKSSMAEYDGW
-743 HTGKV
+743 HTGAV

-841 SYSYTLNGDNQSV
+841 SYSYTLNGSNQSV
-854 TIDNAPQE
+854 TVDNAPQE

-895 ALTAEPE
+895 ALTADPE

-917 TPVIYTV
+917 RPVIYTV

-988 SSDQVISVSGIE
+988 SFDQVISVSGIE
-1000 KDTPVANEA
+1000 KDTPVANET

-1036 TISGRLDR
+1036 TINGRLDR
-1044 SIPVTPGET
+1044 SIPVAPGET
-1053 RVGDLPSGIYILRLS
+1053 RVGDLPSGAYILCLS
-1068 SGERWKVIMR
+1068 SGERWKVMMR

>member
-43 DGTYTFA
+43 DGTYTLA

-73 AAGKEVTIILDNVNI
+73 AVGKEVTIILDNVNI
-88 SLTKAYQCPLSA
+88 SLIGKNQCPLSA
-100 KDAKKVTVMLK
+100 KDAKMVTVKLK
-111 GKNVLSTTHASGQ
+111 GKNVLSTKHASGQ

-130 PQGDGNELVIQN
+130 PEANENELVIQN
-142 GETGSV
+142 GETDGS
-148 LGLLEAQGAESW
+148 LGMLKVQGAQSW
-160 PGIGISQGTTGKI
+160 PGIGISQGQKGKI
-173 TIESGSVTAYGGES
+173 TIESGYIIAKAGSA

-206 GGVISAIGGIDDDRG
+206 GGIISANGGEQGAGIGGGFNGDG
-221 GSAGIGGGYGGSG
+221 GSIIINNGTINATGGGGAAGIGGGLLDYNEQYGSSIILINGGIIKAKGGEDGAGIGGGYSASAGEITINGGIVEAKGDNEAVGIGAGSG
-234 GTIIINDGIVNAK
+234 GNGGRIIINGGTVNAI
-247 GGATGAGIGGGSDGS
+247 GGTYSSAGIGTDGWGDKGS
-262 GGSITIGGGTISA
+262 
-275 SGGFGGAGIGGGSN
+275 
-289 AYCGTI
+289 
-295 TITGGIINATQGDY
+295 
-309 GASIGSG
+309 
-316 DIVDPYPDVEGNEK
+316 
-330 VDYGTITIHG
+330 
-340 GAVYAI
+340 
-346 DNGDNAGIGGISNHK
+346 
-361 PAFST
+361 FST
-366 GISGNAFI
+366 GTNGNAFI
-374 VTSSISVVTK
+374 IASSINANIDNSQ
-384 ESDWQGIIFKDNDG
+384 WQGIIFEGNDG
-398 SIYGSPTLSTDAVI
+398 SIYGSSTLFTDAVI
-412 PEGKTLVINT
+412 PEGKTLSINT
-422 SQTLTINP
+422 LQTLTVNS

-436 IGTIS
+436 IGTI
-441 NSSGGTI
+441 NNDSGGSI
-448 TNNGTILNTKLKE
+448 VNSGTILN
-461 YVGPGKIE
+461 VAPGNIT
-469 GTSPNNGVK
+469 GTPPDNAAK
-478 EGFAVT
+478 TGFAVT
-484 CYLNYDDAPSEE
+484 CHLNYDDAPSEE

-575 VMDKANNSKITDAV
+575 VMDKANDSKITDAA
-589 LSYMIKD
+589 LSYLIKD
-596 SESSYIETTAANSGA
+596 ILGSYSETTAENSGA
-611 GATGG
+611 DATGG

-623 YKVIASYAGDDSHH
+623 YKVIASYVGDDSHY
-637 KADDKEATFTIDKKA
+637 KADDQEATFIINKKA
-652 LQVIPNQDQKLYADE
+652 LQVIPDQDQKLYADE
-667 TPTYKIEDAVN
+667 TPTYKVEGAVN

-683 FEGALTIEGTTIV
+683 FEGVLTIEGTTIV

-722 ILGNKVAET
+722 ILGDKVAEA
-731 TATSSMAEYGGW
+731 TATKSSMAEYGGW
-743 HTGKV
+743 HTGAV

-841 SYSYTLNGDNQSV
+841 SYSYTLNGSNQSV
-854 TIDNAPQE
+854 TVDNAPQE

-870 NGSNTMTLTITD
+870 NGDNAMTLTITD
-882 IAGHTKTYNDISF
+882 IAGHTKIYNDISF

-988 SSDQVISVSGIE
+988 SSDQVILVSGIE

-1036 TISGRLDR
+1036 TINGRLDR
-1044 SIPVTPGET
+1044 SIPVAPGET
-1053 RVGDLPSGIYILRLS
+1053 RVGDLPSGAYILCLS
-1068 SGERWKVIMR
+1068 SGERWKVMMR

>member
-100 KDAKKVTVMLK
+100 KDARKVTVMLK

-142 GETGSV
+142 GEIDGS
-148 LGLLEAQGAESW
+148 LGILRAQGADMW
-160 PGIGISQGTTGKI
+160 PGIGIYQGQKGGI
-173 TIESGSVTAYGGES
+173 TIESGYIIAKGGLA
-187 GAGIGGSSGG
+187 GAGIGGSYGG
-197 NYKGVITIN
+197 NYNGIITIKDGVIT
-206 GGVISAIGGIDDDRG
+206 AIGGKDEENGNG
-221 GSAGIGGGYGGSG
+221 GAGIGGGAEGNGGTIIIKGGTVNVEGGDSSAGIGGGCDGSG
-234 GTIIINDGIVNAK
+234 GFITIDGGTVSVI
-247 GGATGAGIGGGSDGS
+247 GGYSGAGIGGGSGGNEIRDVSS
-262 GGSITIGGGTISA
+262 GLITINGGIINAT
-275 SGGFGGAGIGGGSN
+275 GGDSGAGIGGG
-289 AYCGTI
+289 YYGVGGTVCI
-295 TITGGIINATQGDY
+295 NGGTVTSIGDY
-309 GASIGSG
+309 GAGIGNGDEGSG
-316 DIVDPYPDVEGNEK
+316 V
-330 VDYGTITIHG
+330 T
-340 GAVYAI
+340 
-346 DNGDNAGIGGISNHK
+346 
-361 PAFST
+361 FST
-366 GISGNAFI
+366 GSNGNAFI
-374 VTSSISVVTK
+374 VASSISDQ
-384 ESDWQGIIFKDNDG
+384 SGNSNWQGIIFDGDNG

-422 SQTLTINP
+422 SQTLTVNS

-436 IGTIS
+436 IGTI
-441 NSSGGTI
+441 NNDSGGTI
-448 TNNGTILNTKLKE
+448 TNNGTILNVASGNITGAQPATAAK
-461 YVGPGKIE
+461 
-469 GTSPNNGVK
+469 T
-478 EGFAVT
+478 GFAVT
-484 CYLNYDDAPSEE
+484 CHLNYEDAPGNE
-496 IQYIESG
+496 IKYIESG
-503 KKLSDPIFSP
+503 TAFSYTPAFSP

-532 TISAP
+532 TISAS

-547 MSATEINAFP
+547 MSSTEINAFP

-575 VMDKANNSKITDAV
+575 VMDKANNCKITDAA
-589 LSYMIKD
+589 LSYLIKD
-596 SESSYIETTAANSGA
+596 ILGSYSETTAANSGA

-623 YKVIASYAGDDSHH
+623 YKVIASYAGDDSHY
-637 KADDKEATFTIDKKA
+637 KADDQEATFIIDKKA
-652 LQVIPNQDQKLYADE
+652 LQVIPDQRQKLYADE
-667 TPTYKIEDAVN
+667 TPTYKIEDAIN

-683 FEGALTIEGTTIV
+683 FEGVLTIEGTTIV

-722 ILGNKVAET
+722 ILGDKVAEAAPT
-731 TATSSMAEYGGW
+731 QSSMAEYGGW
-743 HTGKV
+743 HTGTV
-748 TITAPEGF
+748 TITSPEGF
-756 KIAFISSRLKSALTF
+756 KIAFVSSRLKSALTYA
-771 EDNFIWDNAVDG
+771 DNFTWDSDVDG

-841 SYSYTLNGDNQSV
+841 SYSYTLNGDNQRV
-854 TIDNAPQE
+854 TVDNAPQE

-870 NGSNTMTLTITD
+870 NGSNTMALTITD

-895 ALTAEPE
+895 ALTADPE

-967 TLSDGTILEPD
+967 TLSDATILEPD
-978 ASGRYTIAGL
+978 VSGRYTIAGL

-1000 KDTPVANEA
+1000 KDTPVANES

-1026 TDRAATLYIF
+1026 TDRAATLYIV
-1036 TISGRLDR
+1036 TINGRLQR
-1044 SIPVTPGET
+1044 SIPVAPGET
-1053 RVGDLPSGIYILRLS
+1053 RVGDLPSGAYILCLS
-1068 SGERWKVIMR
+1068 SGERWKVMMR

>member
-9 TTLLLFLLPVLAWGD
+9 TTLLLFLIPVLAWGD

-73 AAGKEVTIILDNVNI
+73 AAGKEVTILLDNVNI

-111 GKNVLSTTHASGQ
+111 GKNVLSTTHVSGQ

-130 PQGDGNELVIQN
+130 PEANENELVIQN
-142 GETGSV
+142 GETDGS
-148 LGLLEAQGAESW
+148 LGMLKVQGAQSW
-160 PGIGISQGTTGKI
+160 PGIGISQGQKGKI
-173 TIESGSVTAYGGES
+173 TIESGYIIAKAGSA

-206 GGVISAIGGIDDDRG
+206 GGIISANGGEQGAGIGGGFNGDG
-221 GSAGIGGGYGGSG
+221 GSIIINNGTINATGGGGAAGIGGGLLDYNEQYGSSIILINGGIIKAKGGEDGAGIGGGYSASAGEITINGGIVEAKGDNEAVGIGAGSG
-234 GTIIINDGIVNAK
+234 GNGGRIIINGGTVNAI
-247 GGATGAGIGGGSDGS
+247 GGTYSSAGIGTDGWGDKGS
-262 GGSITIGGGTISA
+262 
-275 SGGFGGAGIGGGSN
+275 
-289 AYCGTI
+289 
-295 TITGGIINATQGDY
+295 
-309 GASIGSG
+309 
-316 DIVDPYPDVEGNEK
+316 
-330 VDYGTITIHG
+330 
-340 GAVYAI
+340 
-346 DNGDNAGIGGISNHK
+346 
-361 PAFST
+361 FST
-366 GISGNAFI
+366 GTNGNAFI
-374 VTSSISVVTK
+374 IASSINANIDNSQ
-384 ESDWQGIIFKDNDG
+384 WQGIIFEGNDG
-398 SIYGSPTLSTDAVI
+398 SIYGSPTLFTDAVI
-412 PEGKTLVINT
+412 PEGKTLSINT
-422 SQTLTINP
+422 LQTLTVNS

-436 IGTIS
+436 IGTI
-441 NSSGGTI
+441 NNDSGGSI
-448 TNNGTILNTKLKE
+448 VNSGTILN
-461 YVGPGKIE
+461 VDPGNII
-469 GTSPNNGVK
+469 GTPLDNAAK
-478 EGFAVT
+478 TGFAVT
-484 CYLNYDDAPSEE
+484 CHLNYDDAPSEE

-522 TKATDGTPIT
+522 TKATDGTLIT

-623 YKVIASYAGDDSHH
+623 YKVIASYAGDDSHY
-637 KADDKEATFTIDKKA
+637 KADDQEATFIIDKKA
-652 LQVIPNQDQKLYADE
+652 LQVIPDQDQKLYADE
-667 TPTYKIEDAVN
+667 TPTYKVEGAVN

-722 ILGNKVAET
+722 ILGDKVAEA
-731 TATSSMAEYGGW
+731 TATKSSMAEYGGW
-743 HTGKV
+743 HTGAV

-756 KIAFISSRLKSALTF
+756 KIAFISSSLKSTTTF
-771 EDNFIWDNAVDG
+771 EDNFTWNSDVDG

-841 SYSYTLNGDNQSV
+841 SYSYTLNGSNQSV

-870 NGSNTMTLTITD
+870 NGDNAMTLTITD

-978 ASGRYTIAGL
+978 VSGRYTIAGL

-1044 SIPVTPGET
+1044 SIPVAPGEP

-1068 SGERWKVIMR
+1068 SGERWKVMMR

>member
-88 SLTKAYQCPLSA
+88 FLTKAYQCPLSA
-100 KDAKKVTVMLK
+100 KDARKVTVMLK
-111 GKNVLSTTHASGQ
+111 GKNVLSTTHVSGQ
-124 CPGLWA
+124 CPGLWVPEA
-130 PQGDGNELVIQN
+130 NENELVIQN
-142 GETGSV
+142 GETDGS
-148 LGLLEAQGAESW
+148 LGILKVQGAQFW
-160 PGIGISQGTTGKI
+160 PGIGISQGQKGKI
-173 TIESGSVTAYGGES
+173 TIESGYIIAKAGSA

-206 GGVISAIGGIDDDRG
+206 GGIISANGGEQGAGIGGGFNGDG
-221 GSAGIGGGYGGSG
+221 GSIIINNGTINATGGGGAAGIGGGLLDYNEQYGSSIILINGGIIKAKGGEDGAGIGGGYSASAGEITINGGIVEAKGDNEAVGIGAGSG
-234 GTIIINDGIVNAK
+234 GNGGRIIINGGTVNAI
-247 GGATGAGIGGGSDGS
+247 GGTYSSAGIGTDGWGDKGS
-262 GGSITIGGGTISA
+262 
-275 SGGFGGAGIGGGSN
+275 
-289 AYCGTI
+289 
-295 TITGGIINATQGDY
+295 
-309 GASIGSG
+309 
-316 DIVDPYPDVEGNEK
+316 
-330 VDYGTITIHG
+330 
-340 GAVYAI
+340 
-346 DNGDNAGIGGISNHK
+346 
-361 PAFST
+361 FST
-366 GISGNAFI
+366 GTNGNAFI
-374 VTSSISVVTK
+374 IASSINANIDNSQ
-384 ESDWQGIIFKDNDG
+384 WQGIIFEGNDG
-398 SIYGSPTLSTDAVI
+398 SIYGSPTLFTDAVI
-412 PEGKTLVINT
+412 PEGKTLSINT
-422 SQTLTINP
+422 LQTLTVNS

-436 IGTIS
+436 IGTINNDS
-441 NSSGGTI
+441 GESIVNS
-448 TNNGTILNTKLKE
+448 GTILN
-461 YVGPGKIE
+461 VDPGNII
-469 GTSPNNGVK
+469 GTPPDNAAK
-478 EGFAVT
+478 TGFAVT
-484 CYLNYDDAPSEE
+484 CHLNYDDAPGNETK
-496 IQYIESG
+496 YIESG
-503 KKLSDPIFSP
+503 TAFSYTPAFSP

-623 YKVIASYAGDDSHH
+623 YKVIASYVGDDSHY
-637 KADDKEATFTIDKKA
+637 KADDQEATFIINKKA
-652 LQVIPNQDQKLYADE
+652 LQVIPDQDQKLYADE
-667 TPTYKIEDAVN
+667 TPTYKVEDAVN

-722 ILGNKVAET
+722 ILGDKVAEA
-731 TATSSMAEYGGW
+731 TATKSSMAEYDGW
-743 HTGKV
+743 HTGAV

-841 SYSYTLNGDNQSV
+841 SYSYTLNGSNQSV

-870 NGSNTMTLTITD
+870 NGDNTMTLTITD

-917 TPVIYTV
+917 RPVIYTV

-978 ASGRYTIAGL
+978 ASGRYTIADL

-1036 TISGRLDR
+1036 TTNGRLQR

>member
-43 DGTYTFA
+43 DGTYTLA

-73 AAGKEVTIILDNVNI
+73 AVGKEVTIILDNVNI
-88 SLTKAYQCPLSA
+88 SLIGKNQCPLSA
-100 KDAKKVTVMLK
+100 KDAKMVTVKLK
-111 GKNVLSTTHASGQ
+111 GKNVLSTKHASGQ

-130 PQGDGNELVIQN
+130 PEANENELVIQN
-142 GETGSV
+142 GETDGS
-148 LGLLEAQGAESW
+148 LGMLKVQGAQSW
-160 PGIGISQGTTGKI
+160 PGIGISQGQKGKI
-173 TIESGSVTAYGGES
+173 TIESGYIIAKAGSA

-206 GGVISAIGGIDDDRG
+206 GGIISANGGEQGAGIGGGFNGDG
-221 GSAGIGGGYGGSG
+221 GSIIINNGTINATGGGGAAGIGGGLLDYNEQYGSSIILINGGIIKAKGGEDGAGIGGGYSASAGEITINGGIVEAKGDNEAVGIGAGSG
-234 GTIIINDGIVNAK
+234 GNGGRIIINGGTVNAI
-247 GGATGAGIGGGSDGS
+247 GGTYSSAGIGTDGWGDKGS
-262 GGSITIGGGTISA
+262 
-275 SGGFGGAGIGGGSN
+275 
-289 AYCGTI
+289 
-295 TITGGIINATQGDY
+295 
-309 GASIGSG
+309 
-316 DIVDPYPDVEGNEK
+316 
-330 VDYGTITIHG
+330 
-340 GAVYAI
+340 
-346 DNGDNAGIGGISNHK
+346 
-361 PAFST
+361 FST
-366 GISGNAFI
+366 GTNGNAFI
-374 VTSSISVVTK
+374 IASSINANIDNSQ
-384 ESDWQGIIFKDNDG
+384 WQGIIFEGNDG
-398 SIYGSPTLSTDAVI
+398 SIYGSPTLFTDAVI
-412 PEGKTLVINT
+412 PEGKTLSINT
-422 SQTLTINP
+422 LQTLTVNS

-436 IGTIS
+436 IGTI
-441 NSSGGTI
+441 NNDSGGSI
-448 TNNGTILNTKLKE
+448 VNSGTILN
-461 YVGPGKIE
+461 VAPGNIT
-469 GTSPNNGVK
+469 GTPPDNAAK
-478 EGFAVT
+478 TGFAVT
-484 CYLNYDDAPSEE
+484 CHLNYDDAPSEE

-575 VMDKANNSKITDAV
+575 VMDKANNSKITDAA
-589 LSYMIKD
+589 LSYLIKD
-596 SESSYIETTAANSGA
+596 ILGSYSETTAENSGA
-611 GATGG
+611 DATGG

-623 YKVIASYAGDDSHH
+623 YKVIASYAGDDSHY
-637 KADDKEATFTIDKKA
+637 KADDQEATFIINKKA
-652 LQVIPNQDQKLYADE
+652 LQVIPDQDQKLYADE
-667 TPTYKIEDAVN
+667 TPTYKVEDAVN

-722 ILGNKVAET
+722 ILGDKVAEA
-731 TATSSMAEYGGW
+731 TATKSSMAEYGGW
-743 HTGKV
+743 HTGTV

-797 MQEFAGKTIEVKLDK
+797 MQEFADKTIEVKLDK

-841 SYSYTLNGDNQSV
+841 SYSYTLNGSNQSV

-882 IAGHTKTYNDISF
+882 IAGHTKIYNDISF

-935 PAAGRYYVNA
+935 PASGRYYVNA

-988 SSDQVISVSGIE
+988 SSDQVILVSGIE

-1036 TISGRLDR
+1036 TINGRLDR
-1044 SIPVTPGET
+1044 SIPVAPGET
-1053 RVGDLPSGIYILRLS
+1053 RVGDLPSGAYILCLS

>member
-100 KDAKKVTVMLK
+100 KDARKVTVMLK

-142 GETGSV
+142 GETDGS
-148 LGLLEAQGAESW
+148 LGILRAQGADMW
-160 PGIGISQGTTGKI
+160 PGIGIYQGQKGGI
-173 TIESGSVTAYGGES
+173 TIESGYIIAEGGIFGTGIGGSHGGDYKGAITINGGIISAIGKGNDDYGGG
-187 GAGIGGSSGG
+187 GAGIGGGNEGSGG
-197 NYKGVITIN
+197 SVIIN
-206 GGVISAIGGIDDDRG
+206 NGIVNAIGGIYG
-221 GSAGIGGGYGGSG
+221 AGIGGGCHGTG
-234 GTIIINDGIVNAK
+234 GTVEINGGIVNAT
-247 GGATGAGIGGGSDGS
+247 GGSYGAGIGGGSEGS
-262 GGSITIGGGTISA
+262 GGKISINKGTVTAIGTD
-275 SGGFGGAGIGGGSN
+275 GGAGIGTGDWGSD
-289 AYCGTI
+289 
-295 TITGGIINATQGDY
+295 AT
-309 GASIGSG
+309 
-316 DIVDPYPDVEGNEK
+316 
-330 VDYGTITIHG
+330 
-340 GAVYAI
+340 
-346 DNGDNAGIGGISNHK
+346 
-361 PAFST
+361 FST
-366 GISGNAFI
+366 GSNGNAFI
-374 VTSSISVVTK
+374 VASSISDK
-384 ESDWQGIIFKDNDG
+384 SGKDSNWKGIIFEDNDG

-412 PEGKTLVINT
+412 PEGKTLDVKS

-436 IGTIS
+436 IGTINNDYGGS
-441 NSSGGTI
+441 IVNS
-448 TNNGTILNTKLKE
+448 GTILN
-461 YVGPGKIE
+461 VAPGNIT
-469 GTSPNNGVK
+469 GTPPDNVAK
-478 EGFAVT
+478 TGFAVT
-484 CYLNYDDAPSEE
+484 CYLNYEDAPDEE

-503 KKLSDPIFSP
+503 KKLSDPKFSP

-522 TKATDGTPIT
+522 TTSKEGGTLIT
-532 TISAP
+532 TISVSTP
-537 VDAYANWKSN
+537 KAYAHWKDKRVS
-547 MSATEINAFP
+547 TEIKEFLAIN
-557 TISNFTYS
+557 NFTYS

-623 YKVIASYAGDDSHH
+623 YKVIASYVGDDSHY
-637 KADDKEATFTIDKKA
+637 KADDQEATFIINKKA
-652 LQVIPNQDQKLYADE
+652 LQVIPDQDQKLYADE
-667 TPTYKIEDAVN
+667 TPTYKVEGAVN

-683 FEGALTIEGTTIV
+683 FEGVLTIEGTTIV

-708 RNYSFTITGDVSVT
+708 RNYSSVFTGGISVT
-722 ILGNKVAET
+722 ILGDKVAEA

-743 HTGKV
+743 HTGMV

-756 KIAFISSRLKSALTF
+756 KIAFISSSLKSTTTF
-771 EDNFIWDNAVDG
+771 EDNFTWDSDVDG

-788 YALQRQLGE
+788 YDLQRQLGE
-797 MQEFAGKTIEVKLDK
+797 KQEFANKTIEVKLDK

-841 SYSYTLNGDNQSV
+841 SYSYTLNGSNQSV

-902 PEDPDDPVIPDDPDP
+902 PEEPDDPVIPDNPDP

-1000 KDTPVANEA
+1000 KDTPVANES

-1068 SGERWKVIMR
+1068 SGERWKVMMR

>member
-24 GETIDLSLPENSEG
+24 GETIDLSQLTGSYNITESK
-38 VTIDN
+38 
-43 DGTYTFA
+43 TYTFT
-50 GTYPSSATP
+50 GTYASTP
-59 GQDINGTKKAVINV
+59 NQDLNYKNGKAVINV
-73 AAGKEVTIILDNVNI
+73 AAGLEVTILLDNVNI
-88 SLTKAYQCPLSA
+88 SLTGADQCPLSA

-142 GETGSV
+142 GETD
-148 LGLLEAQGAESW
+148 GLLGILRAQGADMW
-160 PGIGISQGTTGKI
+160 PGIGIYQGQKGGI
-173 TIESGSVTAYGGES
+173 TIESGYIIAEGGIFGTGIGGSHGGDYKGAITINGGIISAIGKGNDDYGGG
-187 GAGIGGSSGG
+187 GAGIGGGNEGSGG
-197 NYKGVITIN
+197 SVIIN
-206 GGVISAIGGIDDDRG
+206 NGIVNAIGGIYG
-221 GSAGIGGGYGGSG
+221 AGIGGGCHGTG
-234 GTIIINDGIVNAK
+234 GTVEINGGIVNAT
-247 GGATGAGIGGGSDGS
+247 GGSYGAGIGGGSEGS
-262 GGSITIGGGTISA
+262 GGKISINKGTVTAIGTD
-275 SGGFGGAGIGGGSN
+275 GGAGIGTGDWGSD
-289 AYCGTI
+289 
-295 TITGGIINATQGDY
+295 AT
-309 GASIGSG
+309 
-316 DIVDPYPDVEGNEK
+316 
-330 VDYGTITIHG
+330 
-340 GAVYAI
+340 
-346 DNGDNAGIGGISNHK
+346 
-361 PAFST
+361 FST
-366 GISGNAFI
+366 GSNGNAFI
-374 VTSSISVVTK
+374 VASSISDK
-384 ESDWQGIIFKDNDG
+384 SGKDSNWKGIIFEDNDG

-412 PEGKTLVINT
+412 PEGKTLDVKS

-436 IGTIS
+436 IGTINNDYGGS
-441 NSSGGTI
+441 IVNS
-448 TNNGTILNTKLKE
+448 GTILN
-461 YVGPGKIE
+461 VDPGNIT
-469 GTSPNNGVK
+469 GTPPDNVAK
-478 EGFAVT
+478 TGFAVT
-484 CYLNYDDAPSEE
+484 CYLNYEDAPDEE

-503 KKLSDPIFSP
+503 KKLSDPKFSP

-522 TKATDGTPIT
+522 TTSKEGGTLIT
-532 TISAP
+532 TISVSTP
-537 VDAYANWKSN
+537 KAYAHWKDKRVS
-547 MSATEINAFP
+547 TEIKEFLAIN
-557 TISNFTYS
+557 NFTYS

-616 APIYAGD
+616 APICAGD

-667 TPTYKIEDAVN
+667 TPTYKVEDAVN

-722 ILGNKVAET
+722 ILGDKVAEA

-743 HTGKV
+743 HTGKA

-783 CHIIT
+783 CHIIS

-841 SYSYTLNGDNQSV
+841 SYSYTLNGSNQSV
-854 TIDNAPQE
+854 TVDNAPQE

-870 NGSNTMTLTITD
+870 NGDNAMTLTITD
-882 IAGHTKTYNDISF
+882 IAGHTKIYNDISF

-902 PEDPDDPVIPDDPDP
+902 PEDPDPVIPDDPDP
-917 TPVIYTV
+917 RPVIYTV

-967 TLSDGTILEPD
+967 TLSDSTILEPD
-978 ASGRYTIAGL
+978 VSGRYTIADL

-1000 KDTPVANEA
+1000 KDTPVANET

-1036 TISGRLDR
+1036 TINGRLDR
-1044 SIPVTPGET
+1044 SIPVAPGET

-1068 SGERWKVIMR
+1068 SGERWKVMMR

>member
-24 GETIDLSLPENSEG
+24 GETIDLSQLTGSYNITESK
-38 VTIDN
+38 
-43 DGTYTFA
+43 TYTFT
-50 GTYPSSATP
+50 GTYASTP
-59 GQDINGTKKAVINV
+59 NQDLNYKNGKAVINV
-73 AAGKEVTIILDNVNI
+73 AAGLEVTILLDNVNI
-88 SLTKAYQCPLSA
+88 SLTGADQCPLSA

-142 GETGSV
+142 GETDGS
-148 LGLLEAQGAESW
+148 LGILRAQGADMW
-160 PGIGISQGTTGKI
+160 PGIGIYQGQKGGI
-173 TIESGSVTAYGGES
+173 TIESGYIIAEGGIFGTGIGGSHGGDYKGAITINGGIISAIGKGNDDYGGG
-187 GAGIGGSSGG
+187 GAGIGGGNEGSGG
-197 NYKGVITIN
+197 SVIIN
-206 GGVISAIGGIDDDRG
+206 NGIVNAIGGIYG
-221 GSAGIGGGYGGSG
+221 AGIGGGCHGTG
-234 GTIIINDGIVNAK
+234 GTVEINGGIVNAT
-247 GGATGAGIGGGSDGS
+247 GGSYGAGIGGGSEGS
-262 GGSITIGGGTISA
+262 GGKISINKGTVTAIGTD
-275 SGGFGGAGIGGGSN
+275 GGAGIGTGDWGSD
-289 AYCGTI
+289 
-295 TITGGIINATQGDY
+295 AT
-309 GASIGSG
+309 
-316 DIVDPYPDVEGNEK
+316 
-330 VDYGTITIHG
+330 
-340 GAVYAI
+340 
-346 DNGDNAGIGGISNHK
+346 
-361 PAFST
+361 FST
-366 GISGNAFI
+366 GSNGNAFI
-374 VTSSISVVTK
+374 VASSISDK
-384 ESDWQGIIFKDNDG
+384 SGKDSNWKGIIFEDNDG

-412 PEGKTLVINT
+412 PEGKTLDVKS

-436 IGTIS
+436 IGTI
-441 NSSGGTI
+441 NNDSGGSI
-448 TNNGTILNTKLKE
+448 VNSGTILN
-461 YVGPGKIE
+461 VDPGNIT
-469 GTSPNNGVK
+469 GTPPDNVAK
-478 EGFAVT
+478 TGFAVT
-484 CYLNYDDAPSEE
+484 CYLNYEDAPDEE

-503 KKLSDPIFSP
+503 KKLSDPKFSP

-522 TKATDGTPIT
+522 TTSKEGGTLIT
-532 TISAP
+532 TISVSTP
-537 VDAYANWKSN
+537 KAYAHWKDKRVS
-547 MSATEINAFP
+547 TEIKEFLAIN
-557 TISNFTYS
+557 NFTYS

-623 YKVIASYAGDDSHH
+623 YKVIASYVGDDSHY
-637 KADDKEATFTIDKKA
+637 KADDQEATFIINKKA
-652 LQVIPNQDQKLYADE
+652 LQVIPDQDQKLYADE
-667 TPTYKIEDAVN
+667 TPTYKVEDAVN

-722 ILGNKVAET
+722 ILGDKVAEA

-783 CHIIT
+783 CHIIS

-841 SYSYTLNGDNQSV
+841 SYSYTLNGSNQSV
-854 TIDNAPQE
+854 TVDNAPQE

-870 NGSNTMTLTITD
+870 NGDNTMTLTITD

-902 PEDPDDPVIPDDPDP
+902 PEDPDDPVIPDDPDLR
-917 TPVIYTV
+917 PVIYTV

-978 ASGRYTIAGL
+978 VSGRYTIAGL
-988 SSDQVISVSGIE
+988 SSDQVILVSGIE

-1036 TISGRLDR
+1036 TINGRLDR
-1044 SIPVTPGET
+1044 SIPVAPGET
-1053 RVGDLPSGIYILRLS
+1053 RVGDLSSGAYILCLS
-1068 SGERWKVIMR
+1068 SGERWKVMMR

>member
-9 TTLLLFLLPVLAWGD
+9 TTLILFLLPVLAWGD
-24 GETIDLSLPENSEG
+24 DETIDLSLPENSEG

-160 PGIGISQGTTGKI
+160 PGIGVTRGQKGKI
-173 TIESGSVTAYGGES
+173 TIENGSVTAYGGES
-187 GAGIGGSSGG
+187 GAGIGGSNGG
-197 NYKGVITIN
+197 NYNGIITIN

-221 GSAGIGGGYGGSG
+221 GSAGIGGGYGGSS

-262 GGSITIGGGTISA
+262 GGSITINGGKVNAIGGVLGAGIGGG
-275 SGGFGGAGIGGGSN
+275 GGGAGKSIVINGGIVNATGGEYGAGIGGGSD
-289 AYCGTI
+289 CSGGTI
-295 TITGGIINATQGDY
+295 SIGAGTVTATGGDY
-309 GASIGSG
+309 GDGIGNG
-316 DIVDPYPDVEGNEK
+316 
-330 VDYGTITIHG
+330 DYGSEAT
-340 GAVYAI
+340 
-346 DNGDNAGIGGISNHK
+346 
-361 PAFST
+361 FST
-366 GISGNAFI
+366 GSNGNAFI
-374 VTSSISVVTK
+374 VASSISDQSGK
-384 ESDWQGIIFKDNDG
+384 DSNWQGIIFEDNDG

-422 SQTLTINP
+422 SQTLTVNS

-436 IGTIS
+436 IGTI
-441 NSSGGTI
+441 NNDSGGTI
-448 TNNGTILNTKLKE
+448 TNNGTILN
-461 YVGPGKIE
+461 VDPGNIT
-469 GTSPNNGVK
+469 GTQPATAAK
-478 EGFAVT
+478 TGFAVT
-484 CYLNYDDAPSEE
+484 CHLNYEDAPGNE
-496 IQYIESG
+496 IKYIESG
-503 KKLSDPIFSP
+503 TAFSYTPAFSP

-522 TKATDGTPIT
+522 TSEINGTPIT
-532 TISAP
+532 TISAS

-547 MSATEINAFP
+547 MSSTEINAFP

-575 VMDKANNSKITDAV
+575 VMDKANNCKITDAA
-589 LSYMIKD
+589 LSYLIKD
-596 SESSYIETTAANSGA
+596 ILGSYSETTAANSGA

-623 YKVIASYAGDDSHH
+623 YKVIASYAGDDSHY
-637 KADDKEATFTIDKKA
+637 KADDQEATFIIDKKA
-652 LQVIPNQDQKLYADE
+652 LQVIPDQRQKLYADE

-683 FEGALTIEGTTIV
+683 FEGVLDIEGATIV

-722 ILGNKVAET
+722 ILGDKVAEAAPT
-731 TATSSMAEYGGW
+731 QSSMAEYDGW
-743 HTGKV
+743 HTGAV

-756 KIAFISSRLKSALTF
+756 KIAFVSSILKSTTTF
-771 EDNFIWDNAVDG
+771 EDDFTWDSDVDG

-797 MQEFAGKTIEVKLDK
+797 KQEFAGKTIEVKLDK
-812 QDPYLANEK
+812 QDPYLANEN

-841 SYSYTLNGDNQSV
+841 SYSYTLNGDNQRV
-854 TIDNAPQE
+854 TVDNAPQE

-870 NGSNTMTLTITD
+870 NGDNAMTLTITD
-882 IAGHTKTYNDISF
+882 IAGHTKNYNDISF
-895 ALTAEPE
+895 ALTADPE

-954 IDEGYREQSHPVV
+954 LDEGYREQSHPVV

-988 SSDQVISVSGIE
+988 SADQVISVSGIE

-1026 TDRAATLYIF
+1026 TDRAATLYIV
-1036 TISGRLDR
+1036 TISGRLQR
-1044 SIPVTPGET
+1044 SIPVAPGET
-1053 RVGDLPSGIYILRLS
+1053 RVGDLPSGAYILCLS
-1068 SGERWKVIMR
+1068 SGERWKVMMR

>member
-24 GETIDLSLPENSEG
+24 GETIDLSQLTGSYNITESK
-38 VTIDN
+38 
-43 DGTYTFA
+43 TYTFT
-50 GTYPSSATP
+50 GTYASTP
-59 GQDINGTKKAVINV
+59 NQDLNYKNGKAVINV
-73 AAGKEVTIILDNVNI
+73 AAGLEVTILLDNVNI
-88 SLTKAYQCPLSA
+88 SLTGADQCPLSA

-142 GETGSV
+142 GETDGS
-148 LGLLEAQGAESW
+148 LGILRAQGADMW
-160 PGIGISQGTTGKI
+160 PGIGIYQGQKGGI
-173 TIESGSVTAYGGES
+173 TIESGYIIAEGGIFGTGIGGSHGGDYKGAITINGGIISAIGKGNDDYGGG
-187 GAGIGGSSGG
+187 GAGIGGGNEGSGG
-197 NYKGVITIN
+197 SVIIN
-206 GGVISAIGGIDDDRG
+206 NGIVNAIGGIYG
-221 GSAGIGGGYGGSG
+221 AGIGGGCHGTG
-234 GTIIINDGIVNAK
+234 GTVEINGGIVNAT
-247 GGATGAGIGGGSDGS
+247 GGSYGAGIGGGSEGS
-262 GGSITIGGGTISA
+262 GGKISINKGTVTAIGTD
-275 SGGFGGAGIGGGSN
+275 GGAGIGTGDWGSD
-289 AYCGTI
+289 
-295 TITGGIINATQGDY
+295 AT
-309 GASIGSG
+309 
-316 DIVDPYPDVEGNEK
+316 
-330 VDYGTITIHG
+330 
-340 GAVYAI
+340 
-346 DNGDNAGIGGISNHK
+346 
-361 PAFST
+361 FST
-366 GISGNAFI
+366 GSNDNAFI
-374 VTSSISVVTK
+374 VASSISDK
-384 ESDWQGIIFKDNDG
+384 SGKDSNWKGIIFEDNDG

-412 PEGKTLVINT
+412 PEGKTLDVKS

-436 IGTIS
+436 IGTI
-441 NSSGGTI
+441 NNDSGGSI
-448 TNNGTILNTKLKE
+448 VNSGTILN
-461 YVGPGKIE
+461 VDPGNIT
-469 GTSPNNGVK
+469 GTPPDNVAK
-478 EGFAVT
+478 TGFAVT
-484 CYLNYDDAPSEE
+484 CYLNYEDAPDEE

-503 KKLSDPIFSP
+503 KKLSDPKFSP

-522 TKATDGTPIT
+522 TTSKEGGTLIT
-532 TISAP
+532 TISVSTP
-537 VDAYANWKSN
+537 KAYAHWKDKRVS
-547 MSATEINAFP
+547 TEIKEFLAIN
-557 TISNFTYS
+557 NFTYS

-623 YKVIASYAGDDSHH
+623 YKVIASYAGDDSHY
-637 KADDKEATFTIDKKA
+637 KADDQEATFIIDKKA
-652 LQVIPNQDQKLYADE
+652 LQVIPDQDQKLYADE
-667 TPTYKIEDAVN
+667 TPTYKVEGAVN

-683 FEGALTIEGTTIV
+683 FEGVLTIEGTTIV

-722 ILGNKVAET
+722 ILGDKVAEA
-731 TATSSMAEYGGW
+731 TATKSSMAEYGGW
-743 HTGKV
+743 HTGAV

-797 MQEFAGKTIEVKLDK
+797 MQEFAGKMIEVKLDK

-841 SYSYTLNGDNQSV
+841 SYSYTLNGSNQSV
-854 TIDNAPQE
+854 TVDNAPQE

-870 NGSNTMTLTITD
+870 NGDNAMTLTITD

-988 SSDQVISVSGIE
+988 SSDQVILVSGIE

-1036 TISGRLDR
+1036 TINGRLDR
-1044 SIPVTPGET
+1044 SIPVAPGET
-1053 RVGDLPSGIYILRLS
+1053 RVGDLPSGAYILCLS

>member
-43 DGTYTFA
+43 DGTYTLA

-73 AAGKEVTIILDNVNI
+73 AVGKEVTIILDNVNI
-88 SLTKAYQCPLSA
+88 SLIGKNQCPLSA
-100 KDAKKVTVMLK
+100 KDAKMVTVKLK
-111 GKNVLSTTHASGQ
+111 GKNVLSTKHASGQ

-130 PQGDGNELVIQN
+130 PEANENELVIQN
-142 GETGSV
+142 GETDGS
-148 LGLLEAQGAESW
+148 LGMLKVQGAQSW
-160 PGIGISQGTTGKI
+160 PGIGISQGQKGKI
-173 TIESGSVTAYGGES
+173 TIESGYIIAKAGSA
-187 GAGIGGSSGG
+187 GAGIGGSSSG

-206 GGVISAIGGIDDDRG
+206 GGIISANGGEQGAGIGGGFNGDG
-221 GSAGIGGGYGGSG
+221 GSIIINNGTINATGGGGAAGIGGGLLDYNEQYGSSIILINGGIIKAKGGEDGAGIGGGYSASAGEITINGGIVEAKGDNEAVGIGAGSG
-234 GTIIINDGIVNAK
+234 GNGGRIIINGGTVNAI
-247 GGATGAGIGGGSDGS
+247 GGTYSSAGIGTDQYGYKGS
-262 GGSITIGGGTISA
+262 
-275 SGGFGGAGIGGGSN
+275 
-289 AYCGTI
+289 
-295 TITGGIINATQGDY
+295 
-309 GASIGSG
+309 
-316 DIVDPYPDVEGNEK
+316 
-330 VDYGTITIHG
+330 
-340 GAVYAI
+340 
-346 DNGDNAGIGGISNHK
+346 
-361 PAFST
+361 FST
-366 GISGNAFI
+366 GTNGNAFI
-374 VTSSISVVTK
+374 IASSINANIDNSQ
-384 ESDWQGIIFKDNDG
+384 WQGIIFEGNDG
-398 SIYGSPTLSTDAVI
+398 SIYGSPTLFTDAVI
-412 PEGKTLVINT
+412 PEGKILVINT
-422 SQTLTINP
+422 SQTLTVNS

-436 IGTIS
+436 IGTI
-441 NSSGGTI
+441 NNDSGGSI
-448 TNNGTILNTKLKE
+448 VNSGTILNVASGNIT
-461 YVGPGKIE
+461 
-469 GTSPNNGVK
+469 GTQPATTAK

-484 CYLNYDDAPSEE
+484 CHLNYVDAPGNE
-496 IQYIESG
+496 IKYIESG
-503 KKLSDPIFSP
+503 TAFSYTPAFSP

-522 TKATDGTPIT
+522 TKATDGTPIM
-532 TISAP
+532 TISAS

-547 MSATEINAFP
+547 MSSTEINAFP

-575 VMDKANNSKITDAV
+575 VMDKANNSKITDAA
-589 LSYMIKD
+589 LSYLIKD
-596 SESSYIETTAANSGA
+596 ILGSYSETTAENSGA
-611 GATGG
+611 DATGG
-616 APIYAGD
+616 TPIYAGD
-623 YKVIASYAGDDSHH
+623 YKVIASYVGDDSHY
-637 KADDKEATFTIDKKA
+637 KADDQEATFIINKKA
-652 LQVIPNQDQKLYADE
+652 LQVIPDQDQKLYADE
-667 TPTYKIEDAVN
+667 TPTYKVEDAVN

-722 ILGNKVAET
+722 ILGNKVAEA
-731 TATSSMAEYGGW
+731 TATKSSMAEYGGW
-743 HTGKV
+743 HTGTV

-797 MQEFAGKTIEVKLDK
+797 MQEFADKTIEVKLDK

-841 SYSYTLNGDNQSV
+841 SYSYTLNGSNQSV
-854 TIDNAPQE
+854 TVDNAPQE

-1044 SIPVTPGET
+1044 SIPVAPGET
-1053 RVGDLPSGIYILRLS
+1053 HVGDLPSGIYILRLS

>member
-43 DGTYTFA
+43 DGTYTLA

-73 AAGKEVTIILDNVNI
+73 AVGKEVTIILDNVNI
-88 SLTKAYQCPLSA
+88 SLIGKNQCPLSA
-100 KDAKKVTVMLK
+100 KDAKMVTVKLK
-111 GKNVLSTTHASGQ
+111 GKNVLSTKHASGQ

-130 PQGDGNELVIQN
+130 PEANENELVIQN
-142 GETGSV
+142 GETDGS
-148 LGLLEAQGAESW
+148 LGMLKVQGAQSW
-160 PGIGISQGTTGKI
+160 PGIGISQGQKGKI
-173 TIESGSVTAYGGES
+173 TIESGYIIAKAGSA

-206 GGVISAIGGIDDDRG
+206 GGIISANGGEQGAGIGGGFNGDG
-221 GSAGIGGGYGGSG
+221 GSIIINNGTINATGGGGAAGIGGGLLDYNEQYGSSIILINGGIIKAKGGEDGAGIGGGYSASAGEITINGGIVEAKGDNEAVGIGAGSG
-234 GTIIINDGIVNAK
+234 GNGGRIIINGGTVNAI
-247 GGATGAGIGGGSDGS
+247 GGTYSSAGIGTDGWGDKGS
-262 GGSITIGGGTISA
+262 
-275 SGGFGGAGIGGGSN
+275 
-289 AYCGTI
+289 
-295 TITGGIINATQGDY
+295 
-309 GASIGSG
+309 
-316 DIVDPYPDVEGNEK
+316 
-330 VDYGTITIHG
+330 
-340 GAVYAI
+340 
-346 DNGDNAGIGGISNHK
+346 
-361 PAFST
+361 FST
-366 GISGNAFI
+366 GTNGNAFI
-374 VTSSISVVTK
+374 IASSINANIDNSQ
-384 ESDWQGIIFKDNDG
+384 WQGIIFEGNDG
-398 SIYGSPTLSTDAVI
+398 SIYGSPTLFTDAVI
-412 PEGKTLVINT
+412 PEGKTLSINT
-422 SQTLTINP
+422 LQTLTVNS

-436 IGTIS
+436 IGTI
-441 NSSGGTI
+441 NNDSGGSI
-448 TNNGTILNTKLKE
+448 VNSGTILN
-461 YVGPGKIE
+461 VAPGNIT
-469 GTSPNNGVK
+469 GTPPDNAAK
-478 EGFAVT
+478 TGFAVT
-484 CYLNYDDAPSEE
+484 CHLNYDDAPSEE

-575 VMDKANNSKITDAV
+575 VMDKANDSKITDAA
-589 LSYMIKD
+589 LSYLIKD
-596 SESSYIETTAANSGA
+596 ILGSYSETTAENSGA
-611 GATGG
+611 DATGG

-623 YKVIASYAGDDSHH
+623 YKVIASYVGDDSHY
-637 KADDKEATFTIDKKA
+637 KADDQEATFIINKKA
-652 LQVIPNQDQKLYADE
+652 LQVIPDQDQKLYADE
-667 TPTYKIEDAVN
+667 TPTYKVEGAVN

-683 FEGALTIEGTTIV
+683 FEGVLTIEGTTIV

-722 ILGNKVAET
+722 ILGDKVAEA
-731 TATSSMAEYGGW
+731 TATKSSMAEYGGW
-743 HTGKV
+743 HTGAV

-841 SYSYTLNGDNQSV
+841 SYSYTLNGSNQSV
-854 TIDNAPQE
+854 TVDNAPQE

-870 NGSNTMTLTITD
+870 NGDNAMTLTITD
-882 IAGHTKTYNDISF
+882 IAGHTKIYNDISF

-988 SSDQVISVSGIE
+988 SSDQVILVSGIE

-1036 TISGRLDR
+1036 TINGRLDR
-1044 SIPVTPGET
+1044 SIPVAPGET
-1053 RVGDLPSGIYILRLS
+1053 RVGDLPSGAYILCLS

>member
-43 DGTYTFA
+43 DGTYTLA

-73 AAGKEVTIILDNVNI
+73 AVGKEVTIILDNVNI
-88 SLTKAYQCPLSA
+88 SLIGKNQCPLSA
-100 KDAKKVTVMLK
+100 KDAKMVTVKLK
-111 GKNVLSTTHASGQ
+111 GKNVLSTKHASGQ

-130 PQGDGNELVIQN
+130 PEANENELVIQN
-142 GETGSV
+142 GETDGS
-148 LGLLEAQGAESW
+148 LGMLKVQGAQSW
-160 PGIGISQGTTGKI
+160 PGIGISQGQKGKI
-173 TIESGSVTAYGGES
+173 TIESGYIIAKAGSA

-206 GGVISAIGGIDDDRG
+206 GGIISANGGEQGAGIGGGFNGDG
-221 GSAGIGGGYGGSG
+221 GSIIINNGTINATGGGGAAGIGGGLLDYNEQYGSSIILINGGIIKAKGGEDGAGIGGGYSASAGEITINGGIVEAKGDNEAVGIGAGSG
-234 GTIIINDGIVNAK
+234 GNGGRIIINGGTVNAI
-247 GGATGAGIGGGSDGS
+247 GGTYSSAGIGTDGWGDKGS
-262 GGSITIGGGTISA
+262 
-275 SGGFGGAGIGGGSN
+275 
-289 AYCGTI
+289 
-295 TITGGIINATQGDY
+295 
-309 GASIGSG
+309 
-316 DIVDPYPDVEGNEK
+316 
-330 VDYGTITIHG
+330 
-340 GAVYAI
+340 
-346 DNGDNAGIGGISNHK
+346 
-361 PAFST
+361 FST
-366 GISGNAFI
+366 GTNGNAFI
-374 VTSSISVVTK
+374 IASSINANIDNSQ
-384 ESDWQGIIFKDNDG
+384 WQGIIFEGNDG
-398 SIYGSPTLSTDAVI
+398 SIYGSPTLFTDAVI
-412 PEGKTLVINT
+412 PEGKTLSINT
-422 SQTLTINP
+422 LQTLTVNS

-436 IGTIS
+436 IGTI
-441 NSSGGTI
+441 NNDSGGSI
-448 TNNGTILNTKLKE
+448 VNSGTILN
-461 YVGPGKIE
+461 VAPGNIT
-469 GTSPNNGVK
+469 GTPPDNAAK
-478 EGFAVT
+478 TGFAVT
-484 CYLNYDDAPSEE
+484 WHLNYDDAPSEE

-575 VMDKANNSKITDAV
+575 VMDKANNSKITDAA
-589 LSYMIKD
+589 LSYLIKD
-596 SESSYIETTAANSGA
+596 ILGSYSETTAENSGA
-611 GATGG
+611 DATGG

-623 YKVIASYAGDDSHH
+623 YKVIASYVGDDSHY
-637 KADDKEATFTIDKKA
+637 KADDQEATFIINKKA
-652 LQVIPNQDQKLYADE
+652 LQVIPDQDQKLYADE
-667 TPTYKIEDAVN
+667 TPTYKVEGAVN

-683 FEGALTIEGTTIV
+683 FEGVLTIEGTTIV

-722 ILGNKVAET
+722 ILGDKVAEA
-731 TATSSMAEYGGW
+731 TATKSSMAEYGGW
-743 HTGKV
+743 HTGAV

-841 SYSYTLNGDNQSV
+841 SYSYTLNGSNQSV
-854 TIDNAPQE
+854 TVDNAPQE

-870 NGSNTMTLTITD
+870 NGDNAMTLTITD
-882 IAGHTKTYNDISF
+882 IAGHTKIYNDISF

-988 SSDQVISVSGIE
+988 SSDQVILVSGIE

-1036 TISGRLDR
+1036 TINGRLDR
-1044 SIPVTPGET
+1044 SIPVAPGET
-1053 RVGDLPSGIYILRLS
+1053 RVGDLPSGAYILCLS

>member
-24 GETIDLSLPENSEG
+24 GETIDLSQLTGSYNITESK
-38 VTIDN
+38 
-43 DGTYTFA
+43 TYTFT
-50 GTYPSSATP
+50 GTYASTP
-59 GQDINGTKKAVINV
+59 NQDLNYKNGKAVINV
-73 AAGKEVTIILDNVNI
+73 AAGLEVTILLDNVNI
-88 SLTKAYQCPLSA
+88 SLTGADQCPLSA

-142 GETGSV
+142 GETDGS
-148 LGLLEAQGAESW
+148 LGILRAQGADMW
-160 PGIGISQGTTGKI
+160 PGIGIYQGQKGGI
-173 TIESGSVTAYGGES
+173 TIESGYIIAEGGIFGTGIGGSHGGDYKGAITINGGIISAIGKGNDDYGGG
-187 GAGIGGSSGG
+187 GAGIGGGNEGSGG
-197 NYKGVITIN
+197 SVIIN
-206 GGVISAIGGIDDDRG
+206 NGIVNAIGGIYG
-221 GSAGIGGGYGGSG
+221 AGIGGGCHGTG
-234 GTIIINDGIVNAK
+234 GTVEINGGIVNAT
-247 GGATGAGIGGGSDGS
+247 GGSYGAGIGGGSEGS
-262 GGSITIGGGTISA
+262 GGKISINKGTVTAIGTD
-275 SGGFGGAGIGGGSN
+275 GGAGIGTGDWGSD
-289 AYCGTI
+289 
-295 TITGGIINATQGDY
+295 AT
-309 GASIGSG
+309 
-316 DIVDPYPDVEGNEK
+316 
-330 VDYGTITIHG
+330 
-340 GAVYAI
+340 
-346 DNGDNAGIGGISNHK
+346 
-361 PAFST
+361 FST
-366 GISGNAFI
+366 GSNGNAFI
-374 VTSSISVVTK
+374 VASSISDK
-384 ESDWQGIIFKDNDG
+384 SGKDSNWKGIIFEDNDG

-412 PEGKTLVINT
+412 PEGKTLDVKS

-436 IGTIS
+436 IGTI
-441 NSSGGTI
+441 NNDSGGSI
-448 TNNGTILNTKLKE
+448 VNSGTILN
-461 YVGPGKIE
+461 VDPGNIT
-469 GTSPNNGVK
+469 GTPPDNVAK
-478 EGFAVT
+478 TGFAVT
-484 CYLNYDDAPSEE
+484 CYLNYEDAPDEE

-503 KKLSDPIFSP
+503 KKLSDPKFSP

-522 TKATDGTPIT
+522 TTSKEGGTLIT
-532 TISAP
+532 TISVSTP
-537 VDAYANWKSN
+537 KAYAHWKDKRVS
-547 MSATEINAFP
+547 TEIKEFLAIN
-557 TISNFTYS
+557 NFTYS

-623 YKVIASYAGDDSHH
+623 YKVIASYVGDDSHY
-637 KADDKEATFTIDKKA
+637 KADDQEATFIINKKA
-652 LQVIPNQDQKLYADE
+652 LQVIPDQDQKLYADE
-667 TPTYKIEDAVN
+667 TPTYKVEDAVN

-722 ILGNKVAET
+722 ILGDKVAEA

-841 SYSYTLNGDNQSV
+841 SYSYTLNGSNQSV
-854 TIDNAPQE
+854 TVDNAPQE

-870 NGSNTMTLTITD
+870 NGDNAMTLTITD
-882 IAGHTKTYNDISF
+882 IAGHTKIYNDISF

-902 PEDPDDPVIPDDPDP
+902 PEDPDPVIPDDPDP
-917 TPVIYTV
+917 RPVIYTV

-967 TLSDGTILEPD
+967 TLSDSTILEPD
-978 ASGRYTIAGL
+978 VSGRYTIADL

-1000 KDTPVANEA
+1000 KDTPVANET

-1036 TISGRLDR
+1036 TINGRLDR
-1044 SIPVTPGET
+1044 SIPVAPGET

-1068 SGERWKVIMR
+1068 SGERWKVMMR

>member
-24 GETIDLSLPENSEG
+24 GETIDLSQLTGSYNITESK
-38 VTIDN
+38 
-43 DGTYTFA
+43 TYTFT
-50 GTYPSSATP
+50 GTYASTP
-59 GQDINGTKKAVINV
+59 NQDLNYKNGKAVINV
-73 AAGKEVTIILDNVNI
+73 AAGLEVTILLDNVNI
-88 SLTKAYQCPLSA
+88 SLIGADQCPLSA

-142 GETGSV
+142 GETDGS
-148 LGLLEAQGAESW
+148 LGILRAQGADMW
-160 PGIGISQGTTGKI
+160 PGIGIYQGQKGGI
-173 TIESGSVTAYGGES
+173 TIESGYIIAEGGIFGTGIGGSHGGDYKGAITINGGIISAIGKGNDDYGGG
-187 GAGIGGSSGG
+187 GAGIGGGNEGSGG
-197 NYKGVITIN
+197 SVIIN
-206 GGVISAIGGIDDDRG
+206 NGIVNAIGGIYG
-221 GSAGIGGGYGGSG
+221 AGIGGGCHGTG
-234 GTIIINDGIVNAK
+234 GTVEINGGIVNAT
-247 GGATGAGIGGGSDGS
+247 GGSYGAGIGGGSEGS
-262 GGSITIGGGTISA
+262 GGKISINKGTVTAIGTD
-275 SGGFGGAGIGGGSN
+275 GGAGIGTGDWGSD
-289 AYCGTI
+289 
-295 TITGGIINATQGDY
+295 AT
-309 GASIGSG
+309 
-316 DIVDPYPDVEGNEK
+316 
-330 VDYGTITIHG
+330 
-340 GAVYAI
+340 
-346 DNGDNAGIGGISNHK
+346 
-361 PAFST
+361 FST
-366 GISGNAFI
+366 GSSGNAFI
-374 VTSSISVVTK
+374 VASSISDK
-384 ESDWQGIIFKDNDG
+384 SGKDSNWKGIIFEDNDG

-412 PEGKTLVINT
+412 PEGKTLDVKS

-436 IGTIS
+436 IGTI
-441 NSSGGTI
+441 NNDSGGSI
-448 TNNGTILNTKLKE
+448 VNSGTILN
-461 YVGPGKIE
+461 VDPGNIT
-469 GTSPNNGVK
+469 GTPPDNVAK
-478 EGFAVT
+478 TGFAVT
-484 CYLNYDDAPSEE
+484 CYLNYEDAPDEE

-503 KKLSDPIFSP
+503 KKLSDPKFSP

-522 TKATDGTPIT
+522 TTSKEGGTLIT
-532 TISAP
+532 TISVSTP
-537 VDAYANWKSN
+537 KAYAHWKDKRVS
-547 MSATEINAFP
+547 TEIKEFLAIN
-557 TISNFTYS
+557 NFTYS

-623 YKVIASYAGDDSHH
+623 YKVIASYAGDDSHY
-637 KADDKEATFTIDKKA
+637 KADDQEATFIIDKKA
-652 LQVIPNQDQKLYADE
+652 LQVIPDQDQKLYADE
-667 TPTYKIEDAVN
+667 TPTYKVEDAVN

-722 ILGNKVAET
+722 ILGDKVAEA
-731 TATSSMAEYGGW
+731 TATKSSMAEYDGW
-743 HTGKV
+743 HTGAV

-841 SYSYTLNGDNQSV
+841 SYSYTLNGSNQSV
-854 TIDNAPQE
+854 TVDNAPQE

-870 NGSNTMTLTITD
+870 NGDNAMTLTITD

-902 PEDPDDPVIPDDPDP
+902 PEEPDDPVIPDDPDP

-978 ASGRYTIAGL
+978 VSGRYTIADL

-1000 KDTPVANEA
+1000 KNTPVANEA

-1036 TISGRLDR
+1036 TISGRLQR
-1044 SIPVTPGET
+1044 SISVAPGET
-1053 RVGDLPSGIYILRLS
+1053 RVGDLPSGAYILCLS
-1068 SGERWKVIMR
+1068 SGERWKVIIR

>member
-43 DGTYTFA
+43 DGTYTLA

-73 AAGKEVTIILDNVNI
+73 AVGKEVTIILDNVNI
-88 SLTKAYQCPLSA
+88 SLIGKNQCPLSA
-100 KDAKKVTVMLK
+100 KDAKMVTVKLK
-111 GKNVLSTTHASGQ
+111 GKNVLSTKHASGQ

-130 PQGDGNELVIQN
+130 PEANENELVIQN
-142 GETGSV
+142 GETDGS
-148 LGLLEAQGAESW
+148 LGMLKVQGAQSW
-160 PGIGISQGTTGKI
+160 PGIGISQGQKGKI
-173 TIESGSVTAYGGES
+173 TIESGYIIAKAGSA
-187 GAGIGGSSGG
+187 GAGIGGSSSG

-206 GGVISAIGGIDDDRG
+206 GGIISANGGEQGAGIGGGFNGDG
-221 GSAGIGGGYGGSG
+221 GSIIINNGTINATGGGGAAGIGGGLLDYNEQYGSSIILINGGIIKAKGGEDGAGIGGGYSASAGEITINGGIVEAKGDNEAVGIGAGSG
-234 GTIIINDGIVNAK
+234 GNGGRIIINGGTVNAI
-247 GGATGAGIGGGSDGS
+247 GGTYSSAGIGTDQYGYKGS
-262 GGSITIGGGTISA
+262 
-275 SGGFGGAGIGGGSN
+275 
-289 AYCGTI
+289 
-295 TITGGIINATQGDY
+295 
-309 GASIGSG
+309 
-316 DIVDPYPDVEGNEK
+316 
-330 VDYGTITIHG
+330 
-340 GAVYAI
+340 
-346 DNGDNAGIGGISNHK
+346 
-361 PAFST
+361 FST
-366 GISGNAFI
+366 GTNGNAFI
-374 VTSSISVVTK
+374 IASSINANIDNSQ
-384 ESDWQGIIFKDNDG
+384 WQGIIFEGNDG
-398 SIYGSPTLSTDAVI
+398 SIYGSPTLFTDAVI
-412 PEGKTLVINT
+412 PEGKTLSINT
-422 SQTLTINP
+422 LQTLTVNS

-436 IGTIS
+436 IGTI
-441 NSSGGTI
+441 NNDSGGSI
-448 TNNGTILNTKLKE
+448 VNSGTILN
-461 YVGPGKIE
+461 VDPGNIT
-469 GTSPNNGVK
+469 GTPPDNVAK
-478 EGFAVT
+478 TGFAVT
-484 CYLNYDDAPSEE
+484 CYLNYEDAPDEE

-532 TISAP
+532 TISAS

-547 MSATEINAFP
+547 MSSTEINAFP

-575 VMDKANNSKITDAV
+575 VMDKANNSKITEAV

-596 SESSYIETTAANSGA
+596 SESSYIETTTENSGA

-623 YKVIASYAGDDSHH
+623 YKVIASYVGDDSHY
-637 KADDKEATFTIDKKA
+637 KADDQEATFIINKKA
-652 LQVIPNQDQKLYADE
+652 LQVIPDQDQKLYADE
-667 TPTYKIEDAVN
+667 TPTYKVEGAVN

-683 FEGALTIEGTTIV
+683 FEGVLTIEGTTIV

-722 ILGNKVAET
+722 ILGDKVAEA
-731 TATSSMAEYGGW
+731 TATKSSMAEYGGW
-743 HTGKV
+743 HTGTV

-756 KIAFISSRLKSALTF
+756 KIAFISSSLKSTTTF
-771 EDNFIWDNAVDG
+771 EDNFTWNSDVDG

-821 PQTSDLSA
+821 PQTSGLSA

-841 SYSYTLNGDNQSV
+841 SYSYTLNGSNQSV
-854 TIDNAPQE
+854 TVDNAPQE

-935 PAAGRYYVNA
+935 PASGRYYVNA

-988 SSDQVISVSGIE
+988 SSDQVILVSGIE

-1044 SIPVTPGET
+1044 SIPVAPGET
-1053 RVGDLPSGIYILRLS
+1053 CVDDLPSGIYILRLS
-1068 SGERWKVIMR
+1068 SGERWKVMMR

>member
-262 GGSITIGGGTISA
+262 GGSITINGGKVNAIGGVLGAGIGGG
-275 SGGFGGAGIGGGSN
+275 GGGAGKSIVINGGIVNATGGEFGAGIGGGSD
-289 AYCGTI
+289 CSGGTI
-295 TITGGIINATQGDY
+295 SIGAGTVTATGGDY
-309 GASIGSG
+309 GG
-316 DIVDPYPDVEGNEK
+316 
-330 VDYGTITIHG
+330 
-340 GAVYAI
+340 
-346 DNGDNAGIGGISNHK
+346 AGIGDGDYGSG
-361 PAFST
+361 ATFST
-366 GISGNAFI
+366 GSNGNAFI
-374 VTSSISVVTK
+374 VASSISDK
-384 ESDWQGIIFKDNDG
+384 SGKDSNWKGIIFEDNDG

-422 SQTLTINP
+422 SQTLTINL

-484 CYLNYDDAPSEE
+484 CYLNYEDAPSEE

-522 TKATDGTPIT
+522 TKATDGTPIM

-547 MSATEINAFP
+547 MSSTEINAFP

-575 VMDKANNSKITDAV
+575 VMDKANNSKITDAA
-589 LSYMIKD
+589 LSYLIKD
-596 SESSYIETTAANSGA
+596 ILGSYSETTAENSGA
-611 GATGG
+611 DATGG

-623 YKVIASYAGDDSHH
+623 YKVIASYAGDDSHY
-637 KADDKEATFTIDKKA
+637 KADDQEATFIINKKA
-652 LQVIPNQDQKLYADE
+652 LQVIPDQDQKLYADE
-667 TPTYKIEDAVN
+667 TPTYKVEDAVN

-722 ILGNKVAET
+722 ILGDKVAEA
-731 TATSSMAEYGGW
+731 TATKSSMAEYGGW
-743 HTGKV
+743 HTGMV

-756 KIAFISSRLKSALTF
+756 KIAFISSSLKSTTTF
-771 EDNFIWDNAVDG
+771 EDNFTWDSDVDG

-788 YALQRQLGE
+788 YDLQRQLGE
-797 MQEFAGKTIEVKLDK
+797 KQEFANKTIEVKLDK

-841 SYSYTLNGDNQSV
+841 SYSYTLNGSNQSV

-902 PEDPDDPVIPDDPDP
+902 PEEPDDPVIPDNPDP

-1000 KDTPVANEA
+1000 KDTPVANES

-1068 SGERWKVIMR
+1068 SGERWKVMMR

>member
-9 TTLLLFLLPVLAWGD
+9 TILLLFLLPVLAWGD

-100 KDAKKVTVMLK
+100 KDARKVTVMLK

-148 LGLLEAQGAESW
+148 LGLLEAQGAEFW

-262 GGSITIGGGTISA
+262 GGSITINGGKVNAIGGVLGAGIGGG
-275 SGGFGGAGIGGGSN
+275 GGGAGKSIVINGGIVNATGGESGAGIGGGSD
-289 AYCGTI
+289 CSGGTI
-295 TITGGIINATQGDY
+295 SIGAGTVTATGGDY
-309 GASIGSG
+309 GG
-316 DIVDPYPDVEGNEK
+316 
-330 VDYGTITIHG
+330 
-340 GAVYAI
+340 
-346 DNGDNAGIGGISNHK
+346 AGIGDGDYGSG
-361 PAFST
+361 ATFST
-366 GISGNAFI
+366 GSNGNAFI
-374 VTSSISVVTK
+374 VASSISDK
-384 ESDWQGIIFKDNDG
+384 SGKDSNWKGIIFEDNDG

-412 PEGKTLVINT
+412 PAGKTLAINI
-422 SQTLTINP
+422 SQTLTVNS

-441 NSSGGTI
+441 NSSGGSI
-448 TNNGTILNTKLKE
+448 VNSGSILNVASGNITGAQPATAAK
-461 YVGPGKIE
+461 
-469 GTSPNNGVK
+469 T
-478 EGFAVT
+478 GFAVT
-484 CYLNYDDAPSEE
+484 CHLNYEDAPGNE
-496 IQYIESG
+496 IKYIESG
-503 KKLSDPIFSP
+503 TAFSYTPAFSP

-532 TISAP
+532 TISAS

-547 MSATEINAFP
+547 MSSTEINAFP

-575 VMDKANNSKITDAV
+575 VMDKANNCKITDAA
-589 LSYMIKD
+589 LSYLIKD
-596 SESSYIETTAANSGA
+596 ILGSYSETTAANSGA

-623 YKVIASYAGDDSHH
+623 YKVIASYAGDDSHY
-637 KADDKEATFTIDKKA
+637 KADDQEATFIIDKKA
-652 LQVIPNQDQKLYADE
+652 LQVIPDQRQKLYADE
-667 TPTYKIEDAVN
+667 TPTYKIEDAIN

-683 FEGALTIEGTTIV
+683 FEGVLTIEGTTIV

-722 ILGNKVAET
+722 ILGDKVAEAAPT
-731 TATSSMAEYGGW
+731 QSSMAEYGGW
-743 HTGKV
+743 HTGTV
-748 TITAPEGF
+748 TITSPEGF
-756 KIAFISSRLKSALTF
+756 KIAFVSSRLKSALTYA
-771 EDNFIWDNAVDG
+771 DNFTWDSDVDG

-841 SYSYTLNGDNQSV
+841 SYSYTLNGDNQRV
-854 TIDNAPQE
+854 TVDNAPQE

-870 NGSNTMTLTITD
+870 NGSNTMALTITD

-895 ALTAEPE
+895 ALTADPE

-924 ILPVTEGVTFS
+924 ILPVTGGVTFS

-978 ASGRYTIAGL
+978 VSGRYTIADL

-1036 TISGRLDR
+1036 TINGRLDR

>member
-24 GETIDLSLPENSEG
+24 GETIDLSQLTGSYNITESK
-38 VTIDN
+38 
-43 DGTYTFA
+43 TYTFT
-50 GTYPSSATP
+50 GTYASTP
-59 GQDINGTKKAVINV
+59 NQDLNYKNGKAVINV
-73 AAGKEVTIILDNVNI
+73 AAGLEVTILLDNVNI
-88 SLTKAYQCPLSA
+88 SLTGADQCPLSA

-142 GETGSV
+142 GEIDGS
-148 LGLLEAQGAESW
+148 LGILRAQGADMW
-160 PGIGISQGTTGKI
+160 PGIGIYQGQKGGI
-173 TIESGSVTAYGGES
+173 TIESGYIIAKGGIF
-187 GAGIGGSSGG
+187 GAGIGGSNGG
-197 NYKGVITIN
+197 DYKGSITIN
-206 GGVISAIGGIDDDRG
+206 GGIVSAIGKGHDDYGSG
-221 GSAGIGGGYGGSG
+221 GAGIGGGAEGSG
-234 GTIIINDGIVNAK
+234 GSVIINDGIVNAI
-247 GGATGAGIGGGSDGS
+247 GGLYGAGIGGGCNGS
-262 GGSITIGGGTISA
+262 GGSITINGGIISAIGGFSSAGIGGGSEG
-275 SGGFGGAGIGGGSN
+275 SGGKISINGGTVTVTGGDAGAGIGGG
-289 AYCGTI
+289 YYGVGGTVCI
-295 TITGGIINATQGDY
+295 NGGTVTSIGDY
-309 GASIGSG
+309 GDGIGNGDGGSG
-316 DIVDPYPDVEGNEK
+316 V
-330 VDYGTITIHG
+330 T
-340 GAVYAI
+340 
-346 DNGDNAGIGGISNHK
+346 
-361 PAFST
+361 FST
-366 GISGNAFI
+366 GTNGNAFI
-374 VTSSISVVTK
+374 IARRISDQ
-384 ESDWQGIIFKDNDG
+384 SGNSNWQGIIFDGDNG
-398 SIYGSPTLSTDAVI
+398 SIYGSPALFTDAVI

-422 SQTLTINP
+422 SQTLTVNS

-436 IGTIS
+436 IGTI
-441 NSSGGTI
+441 NNDSGGSI
-448 TNNGTILNTKLKE
+448 VNSGTILNVASGNIT
-461 YVGPGKIE
+461 
-469 GTSPNNGVK
+469 GTQPATTAK

-484 CYLNYDDAPSEE
+484 CHLNYVDAPGNE
-496 IQYIESG
+496 IKYIESG
-503 KKLSDPIFSP
+503 TAFSYTPAFSP

-522 TKATDGTPIT
+522 TKATDGTPIM
-532 TISAP
+532 TISAS

-547 MSATEINAFP
+547 MSSTEINAFP

-623 YKVIASYAGDDSHH
+623 YKVIASYVGDDSHY
-637 KADDKEATFTIDKKA
+637 KADDQEATFIINKKA
-652 LQVIPNQDQKLYADE
+652 LQVIPDQDQKLYADE
-667 TPTYKIEDAVN
+667 TPTYKVEDAVN

-722 ILGNKVAET
+722 ILGNKVAEA
-731 TATSSMAEYGGW
+731 TATKSSMAEYGGW
-743 HTGKV
+743 HTGTV

-756 KIAFISSRLKSALTF
+756 KIAFISSRLKSTTTF
-771 EDNFIWDNAVDG
+771 EDNFTWNSDVDG

-841 SYSYTLNGDNQSV
+841 SYSYTLNGSNQSV

-935 PAAGRYYVNA
+935 PASGRYYVNA

>member
-43 DGTYTFA
+43 DGTYTLA

-73 AAGKEVTIILDNVNI
+73 AVGKEVTIILDNVNI
-88 SLTKAYQCPLSA
+88 SLIGKNQCPLSA
-100 KDAKKVTVMLK
+100 KDAKMVTVKLK
-111 GKNVLSTTHASGQ
+111 GKNVLSTKHASGQ

-130 PQGDGNELVIQN
+130 PEANENELVIQN
-142 GETGSV
+142 GETDGS
-148 LGLLEAQGAESW
+148 LGMLKVQGAQSW
-160 PGIGISQGTTGKI
+160 PGIGISQGQKGKI
-173 TIESGSVTAYGGES
+173 TIESGYIIAKAGSA

-206 GGVISAIGGIDDDRG
+206 GGIISANGGEQGAGIGGGFNGDG
-221 GSAGIGGGYGGSG
+221 GSIIINNGTINATGGGGAAGIGGGLLDYNEQYGSSIILINGGIIKAKGGEDGAGIGGGYSASAGEITINGGIVEAKGDNEAVGIGAGSG
-234 GTIIINDGIVNAK
+234 GNGGRIIINGGTVNAI
-247 GGATGAGIGGGSDGS
+247 GGTYSSAGIGTDGWGDKGS
-262 GGSITIGGGTISA
+262 
-275 SGGFGGAGIGGGSN
+275 
-289 AYCGTI
+289 
-295 TITGGIINATQGDY
+295 
-309 GASIGSG
+309 
-316 DIVDPYPDVEGNEK
+316 
-330 VDYGTITIHG
+330 
-340 GAVYAI
+340 
-346 DNGDNAGIGGISNHK
+346 
-361 PAFST
+361 FST
-366 GISGNAFI
+366 GTNGNAFI
-374 VTSSISVVTK
+374 IASSINANIDNSQ
-384 ESDWQGIIFKDNDG
+384 WQGIIFEGNDG
-398 SIYGSPTLSTDAVI
+398 SIYGSPTLFTDAVI
-412 PEGKTLVINT
+412 PEGKTLSINT
-422 SQTLTINP
+422 LQTLTVNS

-436 IGTIS
+436 IGTI
-441 NSSGGTI
+441 NNDSGGSI
-448 TNNGTILNTKLKE
+448 VNSGTILN
-461 YVGPGKIE
+461 VAPGNIT
-469 GTSPNNGVK
+469 GTPPDNAAK
-478 EGFAVT
+478 TGFAVT
-484 CYLNYDDAPSEE
+484 CHLNYDDAPSEE

-575 VMDKANNSKITDAV
+575 VMDKANDSKITDAA
-589 LSYMIKD
+589 LSYLIKD
-596 SESSYIETTAANSGA
+596 ILGSYSETTAENSGA
-611 GATGG
+611 DATGG

-623 YKVIASYAGDDSHH
+623 YKVIASYVGDDSHY
-637 KADDKEATFTIDKKA
+637 KADDQEATFIINKKA
-652 LQVIPNQDQKLYADE
+652 LQVIPDQDQKLYADE
-667 TPTYKIEDAVN
+667 TPTYKVEGAVN

-683 FEGALTIEGTTIV
+683 FEGVLTIEGTTIV

-722 ILGNKVAET
+722 ILGDKVAEA
-731 TATSSMAEYGGW
+731 TATKSSMAEYGGW
-743 HTGKV
+743 HTGAV

-841 SYSYTLNGDNQSV
+841 SYSYTLNGSNQSV
-854 TIDNAPQE
+854 TVDNAPQE

-870 NGSNTMTLTITD
+870 NGDNAMTLTITD
-882 IAGHTKTYNDISF
+882 IAGHTKIYNDISF

-988 SSDQVISVSGIE
+988 SSDQVILVSGIE

-1036 TISGRLDR
+1036 TINGRLDR
-1044 SIPVTPGET
+1044 SIPVAPGET
-1053 RVGDLPSGIYILRLS
+1053 RVGDLPSGAYILCLS
-1068 SGERWKVIMR
+1068 SGERWKVMMR

>member
-130 PQGDGNELVIQN
+130 PEANENELVIQN
-142 GETGSV
+142 GETDGS
-148 LGLLEAQGAESW
+148 LGMLKVQGAQSW
-160 PGIGISQGTTGKI
+160 PGIGVTRGQKGKI
-173 TIESGSVTAYGGES
+173 TINGGYMIAKGGPG
-187 GAGIGGSSGG
+187 GAGIGSSNGSYIANNCG
-197 NYKGVITIN
+197 YKGVITIN
-206 GGVISAIGGIDDDRG
+206 EGIISALGGDDA
-221 GSAGIGGGYGGSG
+221 AGIGGGSEDGSERSSTG
-234 GTIIINDGIVNAK
+234 NDGAIIIKGGIVKATGGLGASGIGGGLGGFVGSITIDNGIINAE
-247 GGATGAGIGGGSDGS
+247 GGELGAGIGGGEYQPEGITININ
-262 GGSITIGGGTISA
+262 GGIINAKGGECGAAIGGGCEGSGETIVTIN
-275 SGGFGGAGIGGGSN
+275 GGTVNATGGDYGGAGIGD
-289 AYCGTI
+289 
-295 TITGGIINATQGDY
+295 GDY
-309 GASIGSG
+309 GSG
-316 DIVDPYPDVEGNEK
+316 A
-330 VDYGTITIHG
+330 T
-340 GAVYAI
+340 
-346 DNGDNAGIGGISNHK
+346 
-361 PAFST
+361 FST
-366 GISGNAFI
+366 GSNGNAFI
-374 VTSSISVVTK
+374 VASSISDK
-384 ESDWQGIIFKDNDG
+384 SGKDSNWKGIIFEDNDG

-422 SQTLTINP
+422 SQTLTINL

-484 CYLNYDDAPSEE
+484 CYLNYEDAPSEE

-522 TKATDGTPIT
+522 TKATDGTPIM

-547 MSATEINAFP
+547 MSSTEINAFP

-575 VMDKANNSKITDAV
+575 VMDKANNSKITDAA
-589 LSYMIKD
+589 LSYLIKD
-596 SESSYIETTAANSGA
+596 ILGSYSETTAENSGA
-611 GATGG
+611 DATGG

-623 YKVIASYAGDDSHH
+623 YKVIASYAGDDSHY
-637 KADDKEATFTIDKKA
+637 KADDQEATFIINKKA
-652 LQVIPNQDQKLYADE
+652 LQVIPDQDQKLYADE
-667 TPTYKIEDAVN
+667 TPTYKVEDAVN

-708 RNYSFTITGDVSVT
+708 RNYSSVFTGGVSVT
-722 ILGNKVAET
+722 ILGDKVAEA

-743 HTGKV
+743 HTGMV

-756 KIAFISSRLKSALTF
+756 KIAFISSSLKSTTTF
-771 EDNFIWDNAVDG
+771 EDNFTWDSDVDG

-788 YALQRQLGE
+788 YDLQRQLGE
-797 MQEFAGKTIEVKLDK
+797 KQEFANKTIEVKLDK

-841 SYSYTLNGDNQSV
+841 SYSYTLNGSNQSV
-854 TIDNAPQE
+854 TVDNAPQE

-870 NGSNTMTLTITD
+870 NGD
-882 IAGHTKTYNDISF
+882 KT
-895 ALTAEPE
+895 
-902 PEDPDDPVIPDDPDP
+902 
-917 TPVIYTV
+917 
-924 ILPVTEGVTFS
+924 
-935 PAAGRYYVNA
+935 VN
-945 DNDFVFSLT
+945 LK
-954 IDEGYREQSHPVV
+954 
-967 TLSDGTILEPD
+967 
-978 ASGRYTIAGL
+978 SG
-988 SSDQVISVSGIE
+988 
-1000 KDTPVANEA
+1000 N
-1009 LSAGAQL
+1009 
-1016 TVFRNAFRLQ
+1016 
-1026 TDRAATLYIF
+1026 
-1036 TISGRLDR
+1036 
-1044 SIPVTPGET
+1044 
-1053 RVGDLPSGIYILRLS
+1053 
-1068 SGERWKVIMR
+1068 

>member
-100 KDAKKVTVMLK
+100 KDARKVTVMLK

-142 GETGSV
+142 GEIDGS
-148 LGLLEAQGAESW
+148 LGILRAQGADMW
-160 PGIGISQGTTGKI
+160 PGIGIYQGQKGGI
-173 TIESGSVTAYGGES
+173 TIESGYIIAKGGLA
-187 GAGIGGSSGG
+187 GAGIGGSYGG
-197 NYKGVITIN
+197 NYNGIITIKDGVIT
-206 GGVISAIGGIDDDRG
+206 AIGGNDEENGNG
-221 GSAGIGGGYGGSG
+221 GAGIGGGAEGNGGTIIIKGGTVNVEGGDSSAGIGGGCDGSG
-234 GTIIINDGIVNAK
+234 GFITIDGGTVSVI
-247 GGATGAGIGGGSDGS
+247 GGYSGAGIGGGSGGNEIRDVSS
-262 GGSITIGGGTISA
+262 GLITINGGIINAT
-275 SGGFGGAGIGGGSN
+275 GGDAGAGIGGG
-289 AYCGTI
+289 YYGVGGTVCI
-295 TITGGIINATQGDY
+295 NGGTVTSIGDY
-309 GASIGSG
+309 GDDIGNGDGGSG
-316 DIVDPYPDVEGNEK
+316 V
-330 VDYGTITIHG
+330 T
-340 GAVYAI
+340 
-346 DNGDNAGIGGISNHK
+346 
-361 PAFST
+361 FST
-366 GISGNAFI
+366 GTNGNAFI
-374 VTSSISVVTK
+374 IASSISDQ
-384 ESDWQGIIFKDNDG
+384 SGNSNWQGIIFDGDNG
-398 SIYGSPTLSTDAVI
+398 SIYGSPTLFTDAVI

-422 SQTLTINP
+422 SQTLTVNS

-436 IGTIS
+436 IGTINNDS
-441 NSSGGTI
+441 GESIVNS
-448 TNNGTILNTKLKE
+448 GTILN
-461 YVGPGKIE
+461 VDPGNII
-469 GTSPNNGVK
+469 GTPPDNAAK
-478 EGFAVT
+478 TGFAVT
-484 CYLNYDDAPSEE
+484 CHLNYDDAPDEE

-503 KKLSDPIFSP
+503 KKLSDPKFSP

-522 TKATDGTPIT
+522 TTSKEGGTLIT
-532 TISAP
+532 TISVSTP
-537 VDAYANWKSN
+537 KAYAHWKDKRVS
-547 MSATEINAFP
+547 TEIKEFLAIN
-557 TISNFTYS
+557 NFTYS

-611 GATGG
+611 DATGG

-623 YKVIASYAGDDSHH
+623 YKVIASYVGDDSHY
-637 KADDKEATFTIDKKA
+637 KADDQEATFIINKKA
-652 LQVIPNQDQKLYADE
+652 LQVIPDQDQKLYADE
-667 TPTYKIEDAVN
+667 TPTYKVEDAVN

-722 ILGNKVAET
+722 ILGDKVAEA

-841 SYSYTLNGDNQSV
+841 SYSYTLNGSNQSV
-854 TIDNAPQE
+854 TVDNAPQE

-870 NGSNTMTLTITD
+870 NGDNAMTLTITD
-882 IAGHTKTYNDISF
+882 IAGHTKIYNDISF

-902 PEDPDDPVIPDDPDP
+902 PEDPDPVIPDDPDP
-917 TPVIYTV
+917 RPVIYTV

-967 TLSDGTILEPD
+967 TLSDSTILEPD
-978 ASGRYTIAGL
+978 VSGRYTIADL

-1000 KDTPVANEA
+1000 KDTPVANET

-1036 TISGRLDR
+1036 TINGRLDR
-1044 SIPVTPGET
+1044 SIPVAPGET

-1068 SGERWKVIMR
+1068 SGERWKVMMR

>member
-1 MIHKNLIF
+1 M
-9 TTLLLFLLPVLAWGD
+9 
-24 GETIDLSLPENSEG
+24 
-38 VTIDN
+38 
-43 DGTYTFA
+43 
-50 GTYPSSATP
+50 
-59 GQDINGTKKAVINV
+59 
-73 AAGKEVTIILDNVNI
+73 
-88 SLTKAYQCPLSA
+88 
-100 KDAKKVTVMLK
+100 VTVKLK
-111 GKNVLSTTHASGQ
+111 GKNVLSTKHASGQ

-130 PQGDGNELVIQN
+130 PEANENELVIQN
-142 GETGSV
+142 GETDGS
-148 LGLLEAQGAESW
+148 LGMLKVQGAQSW
-160 PGIGISQGTTGKI
+160 PGIGISQGQKGKI
-173 TIESGSVTAYGGES
+173 TIESGYIIAKAGSA

-206 GGVISAIGGIDDDRG
+206 GGIISANGGEQGAGIGGGFNGDG
-221 GSAGIGGGYGGSG
+221 GSIIINNGTINATGGGGAAGIGGGLLDYNEQYGSSIILINGGIIKAKGGEDGAGIGGGYSASAGEITINGGIVEAKGDNEAVGIGAGSG
-234 GTIIINDGIVNAK
+234 GNGGRIIINGGTVNAI
-247 GGATGAGIGGGSDGS
+247 GGTYSSAGIGTDGWGDKGS
-262 GGSITIGGGTISA
+262 
-275 SGGFGGAGIGGGSN
+275 
-289 AYCGTI
+289 
-295 TITGGIINATQGDY
+295 
-309 GASIGSG
+309 
-316 DIVDPYPDVEGNEK
+316 
-330 VDYGTITIHG
+330 
-340 GAVYAI
+340 
-346 DNGDNAGIGGISNHK
+346 
-361 PAFST
+361 FST
-366 GISGNAFI
+366 GTNGNAFI
-374 VTSSISVVTK
+374 IASSINANIDNSQ
-384 ESDWQGIIFKDNDG
+384 WQGIIFEGNDG
-398 SIYGSPTLSTDAVI
+398 SIYGSPTLFTDAVI
-412 PEGKTLVINT
+412 PEGKTLSINT
-422 SQTLTINP
+422 LQTLTVNS

-436 IGTIS
+436 IGTI
-441 NSSGGTI
+441 NNDSGGSI
-448 TNNGTILNTKLKE
+448 VNSGTILN
-461 YVGPGKIE
+461 VAPGNIT
-469 GTSPNNGVK
+469 GTPPDNAAK
-478 EGFAVT
+478 TGFAVT
-484 CYLNYDDAPSEE
+484 CHLNYDDAPSEE

-575 VMDKANNSKITDAV
+575 VMDKANNSKITDAA
-589 LSYMIKD
+589 LSYLIKD
-596 SESSYIETTAANSGA
+596 ILGSYSETTAENSGA
-611 GATGG
+611 DATGG

-623 YKVIASYAGDDSHH
+623 YKVIASYVGDDSHY
-637 KADDKEATFTIDKKA
+637 KADDQEATFIINKKA
-652 LQVIPNQDQKLYADE
+652 LQVIPDQDQKLYADE
-667 TPTYKIEDAVN
+667 TPTYKVEGAVN

-683 FEGALTIEGTTIV
+683 FEGVLTIEGTTIV

-722 ILGNKVAET
+722 ILGDKVAEA
-731 TATSSMAEYGGW
+731 TATKSSMAEYGGW
-743 HTGKV
+743 HTGAV

-841 SYSYTLNGDNQSV
+841 SYSYTLNGSNQSV
-854 TIDNAPQE
+854 TVDNAPQE

-870 NGSNTMTLTITD
+870 NGDNAMTLTITD
-882 IAGHTKTYNDISF
+882 IAGHTKIYNDISF

-988 SSDQVISVSGIE
+988 SSDQVILVSGIE

-1036 TISGRLDR
+1036 TINGRLDR
-1044 SIPVTPGET
+1044 SIPVAPGET
-1053 RVGDLPSGIYILRLS
+1053 RVGDLPSGAYILCLS